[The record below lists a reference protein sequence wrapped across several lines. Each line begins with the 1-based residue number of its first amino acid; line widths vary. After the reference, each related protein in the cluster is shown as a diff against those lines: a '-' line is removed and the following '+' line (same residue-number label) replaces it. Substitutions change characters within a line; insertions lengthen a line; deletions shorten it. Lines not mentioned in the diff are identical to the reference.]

1 MKGGFGKFLTF
12 ILGLVVGVLLVGGT
26 IAGVV
31 YYAVAAVSVND
42 VENYTKQEFTFID
55 KDAEIRNK
63 SILDIYDMVKGGNI
77 KETTVSDAKRIFGI
91 DIIKILENSL
101 EITVDD
107 KSREMLDAMKVAD
120 VFKDNNLKVVLNC
133 FTLGDVLKKADIDTT
148 SGLAS
153 KPIVQEHISEPVID
167 GFNALLK
174 SLEINEMTIAEM
186 QYLLGVSFG
195 AGGVLDTVAN
205 VKIGDLN
212 SAINNIKLEDVLPD
226 FDRDFYAEWDYQ
238 NNTAVLYRRSRA
250 QFSPKTLI
258 AANGT
263 SECFEYVSNDKKVSG
278 ETYYLLDADAGT
290 IKVSDDG
297 NWKLKAGAE
306 LPYFKNRYDK
316 SGNQNR
322 FGIAYVV
329 PEDSHGMTVT
339 ERYDADYS
347 TKNESGLFYYEYD
360 FVTATEAGVEYFYR
374 VGAAVRTKIQD
385 ATGTEPAKYAEIIE
399 WRGYVET
406 TKADYFEAEPWKT
419 YGYSRDGKVTDEELR
434 EHPSTDSLARYA
446 LVHVGKSEPVLKA
459 LADETLNTL
468 DGAIGDMK
476 LGQVIEITD
485 DSADILKKL
494 KDSKISEIDKD
505 VKNVKVGDIMK
516 VVSDTTAEKATD
528 GAYIALPALSAGK
541 EYSGTFITA
550 KYRDKTVDED
560 KTVFLVKYKD
570 GLTGFGDRYNITEKA
585 SNRVVVELAKKTIGE
600 LQTVGIDDLINT
612 ARLSDVMDIDGDVF
626 VSGDDF
632 LSIPKEFVL
641 DVDAKNEN
649 GFFRLAAK
657 GEKAEYKR
665 VYEGDGNAVVK
676 KLSTIGVNNIAARM
690 DAVVNSTLLKEVVK
704 VKERYK
710 LRVATAADTG
720 RKKYISLTDVYV
732 DPVYEATEYA
742 GTFNVGYVD
751 TDPDTDIKFVRARG
765 TIEAGVTQYVIVDKA
780 SSGVLVGLQD
790 KTIGTL
796 STGVDEVVNGAT
808 LSDVLEID
816 GKVYVKATGFDAA
829 VATSYDK
836 IGQHVAYYKD
846 GNLFLEA
853 GYVRNNNGDYVYL
866 DKEQDG
872 TPVND
877 HIKFGTLYNEHGVA
891 EANGAYFKY
900 NGNLYKLSDY
910 KRYKFDGETATVY
923 YACIYNGES
932 DKILSKMATMT
943 VKDLAD
949 SGTMDKIVKD
959 MRIGDVM
966 ELNDKNSVL
975 YGLGNSKISSIEAE
989 VSDKIKVATL
999 RDLNKWGNLGLKET
1013 DDELKKKV
1021 YYNGATIEV
1030 GDMKAVEF
1038 LIFAIKALPTL

>member
-42 VENYTKQEFTFID
+42 VEKYTKQEFTFID

-107 KSREMLDAMKVAD
+107 KSRETLGAMKVAD

-133 FTLGDVLKKADIDTT
+133 FTLGDVLKKTGIDTT

-212 SAINNIKLEDVLPD
+212 SAINNIKFEDVLPD
-226 FDRDFYAEWDYQ
+226 FDRDFYAEWD
-238 NNTAVLYRRSRA
+238 NAGAVLYKKESGGEIKLK
-250 QFSPKTLI
+250 QLI
-258 AANGT
+258 EADGK
-263 SECFEYVSNDKKVSG
+263 SEFFKFVSTEAKDPAK
-278 ETYYLLDADAGT
+278 TYYKLNREEGT

-297 NWKLKAGAE
+297 NWELIKE
-306 LPYFKNRYDK
+306 LPDFNNRYDI
-316 SGNQNR
+316 SGKRNR
-322 FGIAYVV
+322 FGLAYVV
-329 PEDSHGMTVT
+329 LVDDNGIKITKRYADKDCTVENEDGMYYFKYTKDAAGT
-339 ERYDADYS
+339 NYRY
-347 TKNESGLFYYEYD
+347 
-360 FVTATEAGVEYFYR
+360 
-374 VGAAVRTKIQD
+374 GAAIRTKIE
-385 ATGTEPAKYAEIIE
+385 GTDPAQYKEVIE

-406 TKADYFEAEPWKT
+406 TDGFVNTTPET
-419 YGYSRDGKVTDEELR
+419 YGYSSPAQYEKEELVKQ
-434 EHPSTDSLARYA
+434 ETPDLIICA

-516 VVSDTTAEKATD
+516 VVSVTTAEKATD
-528 GAYIALPALSAGK
+528 GEYIALPALSAGK
-541 EYSGTFITA
+541 EYKGTFITA
-550 KYRDKTVDED
+550 KDGDKTVY
-560 KTVFLVKYKD
+560 LVKYKD

-585 SNRVVVELAKKTIGE
+585 SNGVVVALADKTIGE
-600 LQTVGIDDLINT
+600 LQTAGIDDLVNA
-612 ARLSDVMDIDGDVF
+612 ARLSDVMDVDGDVF
-626 VSGDDF
+626 VEDASG
-632 LSIPKEFVL
+632 EYVL
-641 DVDAKNEN
+641 DVDSAGKN
-649 GFFRLAAK
+649 GFFRLAAA
-657 GEKAEYKR
+657 GETAEYKR

-690 DAVVNSTLLKEVVK
+690 DDVVNSTLLKEVVE

-710 LRVATAADTG
+710 LRVATEADKDNTSV
-720 RKKYISLTDVYV
+720 RKYISLTDVYAA
-732 DPVYEATEYA
+732 PEYA
-742 GTFNVGYVD
+742 GTFNVGYVE
-751 TDPDTDIKFVRARG
+751 TDSDTDIKFVRATG
-765 TIEAGVTQYVIVDKA
+765 TIAAGVTQYVIVDKA

-816 GKVYVKATGFDAA
+816 GKVYVKATDFDAA
-829 VATSYDK
+829 VALSHDK

-872 TPVND
+872 TQVND
-877 HIKFGTLYNEHGVA
+877 HIKFGTRYNEHGVE
-891 EANGAYFKY
+891 EADGAYFKY

-910 KRYKFDGETATVY
+910 KRYKFDGETATEY
-923 YACIYNGES
+923 YACIYDGES

-966 ELNDKNSVL
+966 ELNDKNSIL

-989 VSDKIKVATL
+989 VTDKIKVATL
-999 RDLNKWGNLGLKET
+999 RELNSWGNLGLTEE
-1013 DDELKKKV
+1013 ELNKTVK
-1021 YYNGATIEV
+1021 GTTIKV
-1030 GDMKAVEF
+1030 GDMKAAEF
-1038 LIFAIKALPTL
+1038 LKLAIQFATNP

>member
-42 VENYTKQEFTFID
+42 VEKYTKQEFTFID

-107 KSREMLDAMKVAD
+107 KSCETLGALIVAD
-120 VFKDNNLKVVLNC
+120 VFKDDNLKVVLNC
-133 FTLGDVLKKADIDTT
+133 FTLGDVLKKTGIDTT
-148 SGLAS
+148 TGLAS

-174 SLEINEMTIAEM
+174 SLELNEMTIAEM

-212 SAINNIKLEDVLPD
+212 SAINNIKFEDVLPD
-226 FDRDFYAEWDYQ
+226 FDRDFYAEWDK
-238 NNTAVLYRRSRA
+238 TGAVLYKKESGGEI
-250 QFSPKTLI
+250 KLKKLI
-258 AANGT
+258 EADGT
-263 SECFEYVSNDKKVSG
+263 SEFFKFVNTEAKDPAK
-278 ETYYLLDADAGT
+278 TYYKLNREEGT

-297 NWKLKAGAE
+297 NWELIKE
-306 LPYFKNRYDK
+306 LPDFNNRYDI
-316 SGNQNR
+316 SGKRNR
-322 FGIAYVV
+322 FGLAYVV
-329 PEDSHGMTVT
+329 LVDDNQIKITKRYADRDCTVENEDGMYYFKYTKDAAGT
-339 ERYDADYS
+339 NYRY
-347 TKNESGLFYYEYD
+347 
-360 FVTATEAGVEYFYR
+360 
-374 VGAAVRTKIQD
+374 GAAIRTKIE
-385 ATGTEPAKYAEIIE
+385 GTDPAQYKEVIE
-399 WRGYVET
+399 WRGYVEATDGFVNT
-406 TKADYFEAEPWKT
+406 TPET
-419 YGYSRDGKVTDEELR
+419 YGYSSPAQYEKEELVKQ
-434 EHPSTDSLARYA
+434 ETPDLIICA

-459 LADETLNTL
+459 LADETLNTI

-516 VVSDTTAEKATD
+516 VVSVTTAEKATD
-528 GAYIALPALSAGK
+528 GEYIALPALSAGK
-541 EYSGTFITA
+541 EYKGTFITA
-550 KYRDKTVDED
+550 KDGDKTVY
-560 KTVFLVKYKD
+560 LVKYKD
-570 GLTGFGDRYNITEKA
+570 GLAGFGDRYNIREKA
-585 SNRVVVELAKKTIGE
+585 SNGVVVALSEKTIGE
-600 LQTVGIDDLINT
+600 LQIAGIDDLVNA
-612 ARLSDVMDIDGDVF
+612 ARLSDVMDVDGDVF
-626 VSGDDF
+626 V
-632 LSIPKEFVL
+632 L
-641 DVDAKNEN
+641 DSTADAKFILDLDAHGEN
-649 GFFRLAAK
+649 GFFRLAAA
-657 GEKAEYKR
+657 GETAEYKR
-665 VYEGDGNAVVK
+665 VYEGDGNAVIK

-690 DAVVNSTLLKEVVK
+690 DDVVNSTLLKEVVE

-710 LRVATAADTG
+710 LKVATAADIGNTSV
-720 RKKYISLTDVYV
+720 RKYISLADVYAA
-732 DPVYEATEYA
+732 PEYA
-742 GTFNVGYVD
+742 GTFNVGYVE

-765 TIEAGVTQYVIVDKA
+765 TIAAGVTQYVIVDKA

-796 STGVDEVVNGAT
+796 STGVDEVVNRAT

-816 GKVYVKATGFDAA
+816 GKVYVKAADFDAA
-829 VATSYDK
+829 VATSHDK

-891 EANGAYFKY
+891 EADGAYFKY

-910 KRYKFDGETATVY
+910 KRYKFDGETATEY
-923 YACIYNGES
+923 YACIYEGES

-966 ELNDKNSVL
+966 ELNDTNSIL

-999 RDLNKWGNLGLKET
+999 RELNAWGNLGMSET
-1013 DDELKKKV
+1013 TLD
-1021 YYNGATIEV
+1021 
-1030 GDMKAVEF
+1030 
-1038 LIFAIKALPTL
+1038 AIKVANGGKDLTASEFFKGLKVGVDATGKPIIYFSLS

>member
-107 KSREMLDAMKVAD
+107 KSRETLGALKVAD
-120 VFKDNNLKVVLNC
+120 VFKGDNLKVVLNC
-133 FTLGDVLKKADIDTT
+133 FTLGDVLKKTGIDTT

-212 SAINNIKLEDVLPD
+212 SAINNIKFEDVLPD
-226 FDRDFYAEWDYQ
+226 FDRDFYAEWD
-238 NNTAVLYRRSRA
+238 NTGAVLYKKESGGEIKLK
-250 QFSPKTLI
+250 QLI
-258 AANGT
+258 EADGT
-263 SECFEYVSNDKKVSG
+263 SEFFKFVNTEAKDPAK
-278 ETYYLLDADAGT
+278 TYYKLNREEGT

-297 NWKLKAGAE
+297 NWELIKE
-306 LPYFKNRYDK
+306 LPDFNNRYDI
-316 SGNQNR
+316 SGKRNR
-322 FGIAYVV
+322 FGLAYVV
-329 PEDSHGMTVT
+329 LVDNNQIKITKRYADRACTVENEDGMYYFKYTKDAAGT
-339 ERYDADYS
+339 NYRY
-347 TKNESGLFYYEYD
+347 
-360 FVTATEAGVEYFYR
+360 
-374 VGAAVRTKIQD
+374 GAAIRTKIE
-385 ATGTEPAKYAEIIE
+385 GTDPAQYKEVIE
-399 WRGYVET
+399 WRGYVEATDGFVNT
-406 TKADYFEAEPWKT
+406 TPET
-419 YGYSRDGKVTDEELR
+419 YGYSSHAQYEKEELVKQ
-434 EHPSTDSLARYA
+434 ETPDLIICA

-516 VVSDTTAEKATD
+516 VVSVTTAEKATD

-541 EYSGTFITA
+541 EYKGTFITA
-550 KYRDKTVDED
+550 KDGDKTVY
-560 KTVFLVKYKD
+560 LVKYKD

-585 SNRVVVELAKKTIGE
+585 SNGVVVALADKTIGE
-600 LQTVGIDDLINT
+600 LQTAGIDDLVNA
-612 ARLSDVMDIDGDVF
+612 ARLSDVMDVDGDVF
-626 VSGDDF
+626 VSD
-632 LSIPKEFVL
+632 STA
-641 DVDAKNEN
+641 DAKFILDLDAHGEN
-649 GFFRLAAK
+649 GFFRLAAA
-657 GEKAEYKR
+657 GETAEYKR

-690 DAVVNSTLLKEVVK
+690 DDVVNSTLLKEVVE
-704 VKERYK
+704 VKERYELK
-710 LRVATAADTG
+710 KATTDEIADNSI
-720 RKKYISLTDVYV
+720 KKYFDLTAIYGNAETVF
-732 DPVYEATEYA
+732 EGA
-742 GTFNVGYVD
+742 FNVGY
-751 TDPDTDIKFVRARG
+751 DIEDSDKKDIRFVSVGDAALPAG
-765 TIEAGVTQYVIVDKA
+765 TTQYVIAKKA

-816 GKVYVKATGFDAA
+816 GKVYVKATDFDAA
-829 VATSYDK
+829 VATSYEK

-891 EANGAYFKY
+891 ETNGAYFKY

-910 KRYKFDGETATVY
+910 KRYKFDGETATEY

-989 VSDKIKVATL
+989 VSDKIKDATL
-999 RDLNKWGNLGLKET
+999 RELNTWGNLGLTEA
-1013 DDELKKKV
+1013 ELNKTVKV
-1021 YYNGATIEV
+1021 TGEKV
-1030 GDMKAVEF
+1030 GEMKAADF
-1038 LIFAIKALPTL
+1038 IRIAIRLATE

>member
-107 KSREMLDAMKVAD
+107 KSRETLGALKVAD
-120 VFKDNNLKVVLNC
+120 VFKDDNLKVVLNC
-133 FTLGDVLKKADIDTT
+133 FTLGDVLKKTGIDTT
-148 SGLAS
+148 TGLAS

-174 SLEINEMTIAEM
+174 SLELNEMTIAEM

-212 SAINNIKLEDVLPD
+212 SAINNIKFEDVLPD
-226 FDRDFYAEWDYQ
+226 FDRDLYTEWDYQ

-250 QFSPKTLI
+250 QFPQKTLI

-263 SECFEYVSNDKKVSG
+263 SEYFEYVSNDKKVSG

-290 IKVSDDG
+290 IKVSDAG

-322 FGIAYVV
+322 FGVAYVV
-329 PEDSHGMTVT
+329 PVDKNGMTVT
-339 ERYDADYS
+339 ERFSDNACTVSD
-347 TKNESGLFYYEYD
+347 ESGLFYYEYD

-419 YGYSRDGKVTDEELR
+419 YGYSRDGKVTDEELT
-434 EHPSTDSLARYA
+434 EYSSTDSLARYA
-446 LVHVGKSEPVLKA
+446 LMHVGKSEPVLKA

-485 DSADILKKL
+485 DSADILKKM

-516 VVSDTTAEKATD
+516 VVSVTTAEKATD

-541 EYSGTFITA
+541 EYKGTFITA
-550 KYRDKTVDED
+550 KDGDKTVY
-560 KTVFLVKYKD
+560 LVKYKD
-570 GLTGFGDRYNITEKA
+570 GLAGFGDRYNITEKA
-585 SNRVVVELAKKTIGE
+585 SNGVVVALSEKTIGE
-600 LQTVGIDDLINT
+600 LQTAGIDDLINT
-612 ARLSDVMDIDGDVF
+612 ARLSDVMDVDGDVF
-626 VSGDDF
+626 V
-632 LSIPKEFVL
+632 L
-641 DVDAKNEN
+641 DSTADAKFILDEDANNEN
-649 GFFRLAAK
+649 GFFRLAAA
-657 GEKAEYKR
+657 GETAEYKR

-690 DAVVNSTLLKEVVK
+690 DDVVNSTLLKEVVE

-710 LRVATAADTG
+710 LKVATAADKGNTSV
-720 RKKYISLTDVYV
+720 RKYISLADVYAAP
-732 DPVYEATEYA
+732 DYA
-742 GTFNVGYVD
+742 GTFNVGYVE

-765 TIEAGVTQYVIVDKA
+765 TIATSVTQYVIVDKA

-816 GKVYVKATGFDAA
+816 GKVYVKAADFDAA
-829 VATSYDK
+829 VALSHDK

-853 GYVRNNNGDYVYL
+853 GYVRNNNGDYVLLSSGYYKPTARF
-866 DKEQDG
+866 DKTGGSYTSSPDG
-872 TPVND
+872 EWFQ
-877 HIKFGTLYNEHGVA
+877 IGTEWHNM
-891 EANGAYFKY
+891 N
-900 NGNLYKLSDY
+900 DY
-910 KRYKFDGETATVY
+910 KRFKFDGETATEY
-923 YACIYNGES
+923 YACIYDGES

-966 ELNDKNSVL
+966 ELNDTNSIL

-999 RDLNKWGNLGLKET
+999 RELNTWGNLGLTEE
-1013 DDELKKKV
+1013 ELNKTVKGTTKK
-1021 YYNGATIEV
+1021 V
-1030 GDMKAVEF
+1030 GDMKAAEF
-1038 LIFAIKALPTL
+1038 LKLAIQFATNS

>member
-107 KSREMLDAMKVAD
+107 KSRETLGALKVAD
-120 VFKDNNLKVVLNC
+120 VFKDDNLKVVLNC
-133 FTLGDVLKKADIDTT
+133 FTLGDVLKKTGIDTT
-148 SGLAS
+148 TGLAS

-174 SLEINEMTIAEM
+174 SLELNEMTIAEM

-212 SAINNIKLEDVLPD
+212 SAINNIKFEDVLPD
-226 FDRDFYAEWDYQ
+226 FDRDLYTEWDYQ

-263 SECFEYVSNDKKVSG
+263 SEYFEYVSNDKKVSG

-290 IKVSDDG
+290 IKVSDAG

-347 TKNESGLFYYEYD
+347 TKNESGMFYYEYD

-419 YGYSRDGKVTDEELR
+419 YGYSRDGKVTDEELQ

-446 LVHVGKSEPVLKA
+446 LMHVGKSEPVLKA

-516 VVSDTTAEKATD
+516 VVSVTTAEKATD
-528 GAYIALPALSAGK
+528 GEYIALPALSAGK
-541 EYSGTFITA
+541 EYKGTFITA
-550 KYRDKTVDED
+550 KDGDKTVY
-560 KTVFLVKYKD
+560 LVKYKD
-570 GLTGFGDRYNITEKA
+570 GLAGFGDRYNITEKA
-585 SNRVVVELAKKTIGE
+585 SNGVVVALADKTIGE
-600 LQTVGIDDLINT
+600 LQTAGIDDLVNA
-612 ARLSDVMDIDGDVF
+612 ARLSDVMDVDGDVF
-626 VSGDDF
+626 V
-632 LSIPKEFVL
+632 L
-641 DVDAKNEN
+641 DSTADAKFILDEDANNEN
-649 GFFRLAAK
+649 GFFRLAAA
-657 GEKAEYKR
+657 GETAEYKR

-690 DAVVNSTLLKEVVK
+690 DDVVNSTLLKEVVE

-710 LRVATAADTG
+710 LKVATAADIGNTSV
-720 RKKYISLTDVYV
+720 RKYISLADVYAA
-732 DPVYEATEYA
+732 PEYA
-742 GTFNVGYVD
+742 GTFNVGYVE

-765 TIEAGVTQYVIVDKA
+765 TIAAGVTQYVIVDKA

-816 GKVYVKATGFDAA
+816 GKVYVKATDFDAA
-829 VATSYDK
+829 VALSHDK

-853 GYVRNNNGDYVYL
+853 GYVRNNNGDYVLLSSGYYKPTARF
-866 DKEQDG
+866 DKTGGSYTSSPDG
-872 TPVND
+872 EWFQ
-877 HIKFGTLYNEHGVA
+877 IGTEWHNM
-891 EANGAYFKY
+891 N
-900 NGNLYKLSDY
+900 DY
-910 KRYKFDGETATVY
+910 KRFKFDGETAAEY
-923 YACIYNGES
+923 YACIYDGES

-949 SGTMDKIVKD
+949 NGTMDKIVKD

-975 YGLGNSKISSIEAE
+975 YGLGNSKVSSIEAE
-989 VSDKIKVATL
+989 VTDKIKDATI
-999 RDLNKWGNLGLKET
+999 RELNTWGNLGLTEE
-1013 DDELKKKV
+1013 ELNKTVKV
-1021 YYNGATIEV
+1021 TGEKV
-1030 GDMKAVEF
+1030 GEMKAADF
-1038 LIFAIKALPTL
+1038 IRIAIRFATE

>member
-31 YYAVAAVSVND
+31 YYAVAAVSIND
-42 VENYTKQEFTFID
+42 VEKYTKQEFTFID
-55 KDAEIRNK
+55 KDAEIRSK

-107 KSREMLDAMKVAD
+107 KSRETLGALKVAD
-120 VFKDNNLKVVLNC
+120 VFKDDNLKVVLNC
-133 FTLGDVLKKADIDTT
+133 FTLGDVLKKTGIDTT
-148 SGLAS
+148 TGLAS
-153 KPIVQEHISEPVID
+153 KPLVQEHISEPVID

-174 SLEINEMTIAEM
+174 SLELNEMTIAEM

-212 SAINNIKLEDVLPD
+212 SAINNIKFEDVLPD
-226 FDRDFYAEWDYQ
+226 FDRDFYAEWD
-238 NNTAVLYRRSRA
+238 NTGAVLYKKESGGEIKLK
-250 QFSPKTLI
+250 QLI
-258 AANGT
+258 EADGT
-263 SECFEYVSNDKKVSG
+263 SEFFKFVNTEAKDPAK
-278 ETYYLLDADAGT
+278 TYYKLNREEGT

-297 NWKLKAGAE
+297 NWELIKE
-306 LPYFKNRYDK
+306 LPDFNNRYDI
-316 SGNQNR
+316 SGKRNR
-322 FGIAYVV
+322 FGLAYVV
-329 PEDSHGMTVT
+329 LVDDNQIKITKRYADRDCTVENEDGMYYFKYTKDAAGT
-339 ERYDADYS
+339 NYRY
-347 TKNESGLFYYEYD
+347 
-360 FVTATEAGVEYFYR
+360 
-374 VGAAVRTKIQD
+374 GAAIRTKIE
-385 ATGTEPAKYAEIIE
+385 GTDPAQYKEVIE
-399 WRGYVET
+399 WRGYVEATDGFVNT
-406 TKADYFEAEPWKT
+406 TPET
-419 YGYSRDGKVTDEELR
+419 YGYSSPAQYEKEELVKQ
-434 EHPSTDSLARYA
+434 ETPDLIICA

-516 VVSDTTAEKATD
+516 VVSVTTAEKATD

-541 EYSGTFITA
+541 EYKGTFITA
-550 KYRDKTVDED
+550 KDGDKTVY
-560 KTVFLVKYKD
+560 LVKYKD
-570 GLTGFGDRYNITEKA
+570 GLVGFGDRYNITEKA
-585 SNRVVVELAKKTIGE
+585 SNGVVVALADKTIGE
-600 LQTVGIDDLINT
+600 LQTAGIDDLINT
-612 ARLSDVMDIDGDVF
+612 ALLSGVMDIDGDVF
-626 VSGDDF
+626 VSD
-632 LSIPKEFVL
+632 STA
-641 DVDAKNEN
+641 DAKFILDEDAHGEN
-649 GFFRLAAK
+649 GFFRLAAA
-657 GEKAEYKR
+657 GETAEYKR

-690 DAVVNSTLLKEVVK
+690 DDVVNSTLLKEVVE

-710 LRVATAADTG
+710 LKVATATEIGDTSV
-720 RKKYISLTDVYV
+720 RKYISLADVSAATD
-732 DPVYEATEYA
+732 YA
-742 GTFNVGYVD
+742 GTFNVGYVE
-751 TDPDTDIKFVRARG
+751 TDPDTDIKFVRATG
-765 TIEAGVTQYVIVDKA
+765 TISEGVTQYVIVDKA

-796 STGVDEVVNGAT
+796 STGVDEVVNNAK

-816 GKVYVKATGFDAA
+816 GKVYVKATDFDEA
-829 VATSYDK
+829 VAISHDK
-836 IGQHVAYYKD
+836 IGQSVAYYKD

-853 GYVRNNNGDYVYL
+853 GYVRNNNGDYVRL
-866 DKEQDG
+866 SSG
-872 TPVND
+872 
-877 HIKFGTLYNEHGVA
+877 
-891 EANGAYFKY
+891 YFKPTSRFNKIGESY
-900 NGNLYKLSDY
+900 TSSPDGEWFQIGTEWHNMNDY
-910 KRYKFDGETATVY
+910 KRYKFDGENEEY
-923 YACIYNGES
+923 YACIYDGES

-966 ELNDKNSVL
+966 ELNDENSVL

-989 VSDKIKVATL
+989 VSDKIKDATL
-999 RDLNKWGNLGLKET
+999 RELNTWGNLGMSE
-1013 DDELKKKV
+1013 
-1021 YYNGATIEV
+1021 ATL
-1030 GDMKAVEF
+1030 D
-1038 LIFAIKALPTL
+1038 AIKVANGGEDLTASEFFKGLNVRFVDGKLEIYFKFE

>member
-107 KSREMLDAMKVAD
+107 KSRETLGALKVAD
-120 VFKDNNLKVVLNC
+120 VFKDDNLKVVLNC
-133 FTLGDVLKKADIDTT
+133 FTLGDVLKKTGIDTT
-148 SGLAS
+148 TGLAS

-174 SLEINEMTIAEM
+174 SLELNEMTIAEM

-212 SAINNIKLEDVLPD
+212 SAINNIKFEDVLPD
-226 FDRDFYAEWDYQ
+226 FDRDFYAEWDK
-238 NNTAVLYRRSRA
+238 TGAVLYKKESGGEIKLK
-250 QFSPKTLI
+250 QLI
-258 AANGT
+258 EADGT
-263 SECFEYVSNDKKVSG
+263 SEFFKFVNTEAKDPAK
-278 ETYYLLDADAGT
+278 TYYKLNREEGT

-297 NWKLKAGAE
+297 NWELIKE
-306 LPYFKNRYDK
+306 LPDFNNRYDI
-316 SGNQNR
+316 SGKRNR
-322 FGIAYVV
+322 FGLAYVV
-329 PEDSHGMTVT
+329 LVDDNQIKITKRYADRDCTVENEDGMYYFKYTKDAAGT
-339 ERYDADYS
+339 NYRY
-347 TKNESGLFYYEYD
+347 
-360 FVTATEAGVEYFYR
+360 
-374 VGAAVRTKIQD
+374 GAAIRTKIE
-385 ATGTEPAKYAEIIE
+385 GTDPAQYKEVIE
-399 WRGYVET
+399 WRGYVEATDGFVNT
-406 TKADYFEAEPWKT
+406 TPET
-419 YGYSRDGKVTDEELR
+419 YGYSSLAQYEKEELVKQ
-434 EHPSTDSLARYA
+434 ENPDLIICA

-516 VVSDTTAEKATD
+516 VVSVTTAEKATD
-528 GAYIALPALSAGK
+528 GEYIALPALSAGK
-541 EYSGTFITA
+541 EYKGTFITA
-550 KYRDKTVDED
+550 KEGDKTVY
-560 KTVFLVKYKD
+560 LVKYKD
-570 GLTGFGDRYNITEKA
+570 GLAGFGDRYNITEKA
-585 SNRVVVELAKKTIGE
+585 SNGVVVALADKTIGE
-600 LQTVGIDDLINT
+600 LQTAGIDDLVNA
-612 ARLSDVMDIDGDVF
+612 ARLSDVMDVDGDVF
-626 VSGDDF
+626 V
-632 LSIPKEFVL
+632 L
-641 DVDAKNEN
+641 DSTADAKFILDEDANNEN
-649 GFFRLAAK
+649 GFFRLAAA
-657 GEKAEYKR
+657 GETAEYKR

-690 DAVVNSTLLKEVVK
+690 DDVVNSTLLKEVVE

-710 LRVATAADTG
+710 LKVATAADIGNTSV
-720 RKKYISLTDVYV
+720 RKYISLADVYAA
-732 DPVYEATEYA
+732 PEYA
-742 GTFNVGYVD
+742 GTFNVGYVE
-751 TDPDTDIKFVRARG
+751 TAPNTDIKFVRARG
-765 TIEAGVTQYVIVDKA
+765 TIAVGVTQYVIVDKA

-796 STGVDEVVNGAT
+796 STGVDEVVNRAT

-816 GKVYVKATGFDAA
+816 GKVYVKAADFDAA
-829 VATSYDK
+829 VATSHDK

-853 GYVRNNNGDYVYL
+853 GYVRNNNGDYVLLSSGYYKPTARF
-866 DKEQDG
+866 DKTGGSYTSSPDG
-872 TPVND
+872 EWFQ
-877 HIKFGTLYNEHGVA
+877 IGTEWHNM
-891 EANGAYFKY
+891 N
-900 NGNLYKLSDY
+900 DY
-910 KRYKFDGETATVY
+910 KRFKFDGETAAEY
-923 YACIYNGES
+923 YACIYDGES

-966 ELNDKNSVL
+966 ELNDTNSIL

-999 RDLNKWGNLGLKET
+999 RELNTWGNLGLTEE
-1013 DDELKKKV
+1013 ELNKTVKGTTKK
-1021 YYNGATIEV
+1021 V
-1030 GDMKAVEF
+1030 GDMKAAEF
-1038 LIFAIKALPTL
+1038 LKLAIQFATNS

>member
-107 KSREMLDAMKVAD
+107 KSRETLGALKVAD
-120 VFKDNNLKVVLNC
+120 VFKDDNLKVVLNC
-133 FTLGDVLKKADIDTT
+133 FTLGDVLKKTGIDTT
-148 SGLAS
+148 TGLAS

-174 SLEINEMTIAEM
+174 SLELNEMTIAEM

-212 SAINNIKLEDVLPD
+212 SAINNIKFEDVLPD
-226 FDRDFYAEWDYQ
+226 FDRDLYTEWDYQ

-263 SECFEYVSNDKKVSG
+263 SEYFEYVSNDKKVSG

-290 IKVSDDG
+290 IKVSDAG

-347 TKNESGLFYYEYD
+347 TKNESGMFYYEYD

-419 YGYSRDGKVTDEELR
+419 YGYSRDGKVTDEELQ

-446 LVHVGKSEPVLKA
+446 LMHVGKSEPVLKA
-459 LADETLNTL
+459 LADETLNTI

-516 VVSDTTAEKATD
+516 VVSVTTAEKATD
-528 GAYIALPALSAGK
+528 GAYIALPALPAGK
-541 EYSGTFITA
+541 EYKGTFITA
-550 KYRDKTVDED
+550 KDGDKTVY
-560 KTVFLVKYKD
+560 LVKYKD
-570 GLTGFGDRYNITEKA
+570 GLAGFGDRYNITEKA
-585 SNRVVVELAKKTIGE
+585 SNGVVVALSEKTIGE
-600 LQTVGIDDLINT
+600 LQTAGIDDLVNA
-612 ARLSDVMDIDGDVF
+612 ARLSSVMDIDGDVF

-632 LSIPKEFVL
+632 PSIPKEYVL
-641 DVDAKNEN
+641 DGTDRN
-649 GFFRLAAK
+649 GFFRLAAA
-657 GEKAEYKR
+657 GETAEYKR

-690 DAVVNSTLLKEVVK
+690 DDVVNSTLLKEVVE

-710 LRVATAADTG
+710 LKVATAADIGNTSV
-720 RKKYISLTDVYV
+720 RKYISLADVYAA
-732 DPVYEATEYA
+732 PEYA
-742 GTFNVGYVD
+742 GTFNVGYVE
-751 TDPDTDIKFVRARG
+751 TDPDTDIKFVRATG
-765 TIEAGVTQYVIVDKA
+765 TIAASVTQYVIVDKA

-816 GKVYVKATGFDAA
+816 GKVYVKAADFDAA
-829 VATSYDK
+829 VALSHDK

-853 GYVRNNNGDYVYL
+853 GYVRNNNGDYVLLSSGYY
-866 DKEQDG
+866 KPTARFNKTGESYTSSPDG
-872 TPVND
+872 EWFQ
-877 HIKFGTLYNEHGVA
+877 IGTEWHNM
-891 EANGAYFKY
+891 N
-900 NGNLYKLSDY
+900 DY
-910 KRYKFDGETATVY
+910 KRYNFDGETAAEY
-923 YACIYNGES
+923 YACIYDGES

-966 ELNDKNSVL
+966 ELNDTNSIL

-989 VSDKIKVATL
+989 VSDKIKDATL
-999 RDLNKWGNLGLKET
+999 RELNTWGNLGLTEEELNKTVKET
-1013 DDELKKKV
+1013 TKK
-1021 YYNGATIEV
+1021 V
-1030 GDMKAVEF
+1030 GDMKAAEF
-1038 LIFAIKALPTL
+1038 LKLAIQFATNP

>member
-12 ILGLVVGVLLVGGT
+12 ILGIVVGVLLVGGT

-107 KSREMLDAMKVAD
+107 KSRETLGALKVAD
-120 VFKDNNLKVVLNC
+120 VFKDDNLKVVLNC
-133 FTLGDVLKKADIDTT
+133 FTLGDVLKKTGIDTT
-148 SGLAS
+148 TGLAS

-174 SLEINEMTIAEM
+174 SLELNEMTIAEM

-212 SAINNIKLEDVLPD
+212 SAINNIKFEDVLPD
-226 FDRDFYAEWDYQ
+226 FDRDLYTEWDYQ

-250 QFSPKTLI
+250 QFPQKTLI

-263 SECFEYVSNDKKVSG
+263 SEYFEYVSNDKKVSG

-290 IKVSDDG
+290 IKVSDAG

-322 FGIAYVV
+322 FGVAYVV
-329 PEDSHGMTVT
+329 PVDKNGMTVT
-339 ERYDADYS
+339 ERFSDNACTVSD
-347 TKNESGLFYYEYD
+347 ESGLFYYEYD
-360 FVTATEAGVEYFYR
+360 FVTATEAGIEYFYR

-406 TKADYFEAEPWKT
+406 TKTDYFEAEPWKT
-419 YGYSRDGKVTDEELR
+419 YGYSRDGKVTDEELQ

-446 LVHVGKSEPVLKA
+446 LMHVGKSEPVLKA

-516 VVSDTTAEKATD
+516 VVSVTTAEKATD

-541 EYSGTFITA
+541 EYKGTFITA
-550 KYRDKTVDED
+550 KDGDKTVY
-560 KTVFLVKYKD
+560 LVKYKD
-570 GLTGFGDRYNITEKA
+570 GLAGFGDRYNITEKA
-585 SNRVVVELAKKTIGE
+585 SNGVVVALADKTIGE
-600 LQTVGIDDLINT
+600 LQTAGIDDLINT
-612 ARLSDVMDIDGDVF
+612 ALLSGVMDIDGDVF
-626 VSGDDF
+626 VSD
-632 LSIPKEFVL
+632 STA
-641 DVDAKNEN
+641 DAKFILDEDAHGEN
-649 GFFRLAAK
+649 GFFRLAAA
-657 GEKAEYKR
+657 GETAEYKR

-690 DAVVNSTLLKEVVK
+690 DDVVNSTLLKEVVE

-710 LRVATAADTG
+710 LKVATAADIGNTSV
-720 RKKYISLTDVYV
+720 RKYISLADVYAV
-732 DPVYEATEYA
+732 PEYA
-742 GTFNVGYVD
+742 GTFNVGYVE
-751 TDPDTDIKFVRARG
+751 TDPDTDIKFVRATG
-765 TIEAGVTQYVIVDKA
+765 TIEASVTQYVIVDKA

-816 GKVYVKATGFDAA
+816 GKVYVKAADFDAA
-829 VATSYDK
+829 VATSYEK

-853 GYVRNNNGDYVYL
+853 GYVRNNNGDYVLLSSGYY
-866 DKEQDG
+866 KPTARFNKTGGSYTSSPDG
-872 TPVND
+872 EWFQ
-877 HIKFGTLYNEHGVA
+877 IGTEWHNM
-891 EANGAYFKY
+891 N
-900 NGNLYKLSDY
+900 DY
-910 KRYKFDGETATVY
+910 KRYNFDGETATEY
-923 YACIYNGES
+923 YACIYDGES

-966 ELNDKNSVL
+966 ELNDTNSIL

-999 RDLNKWGNLGLKET
+999 RELNAWGNLGMSE
-1013 DDELKKKV
+1013 
-1021 YYNGATIEV
+1021 ATL
-1030 GDMKAVEF
+1030 D
-1038 LIFAIKALPTL
+1038 AIKVANGGEDLTASEFFKGLNARFVDGKLEIYFKFE

>member
-42 VENYTKQEFTFID
+42 VEKYTKQEFTFID

-107 KSREMLDAMKVAD
+107 KSRETLGAMKVAD

-133 FTLGDVLKKADIDTT
+133 FTLGDVLKKTGIDTT
-148 SGLAS
+148 AGLAS

-212 SAINNIKLEDVLPD
+212 SAINNIKFEDVLPD
-226 FDRDFYAEWDYQ
+226 FDRDFYAEWD
-238 NNTAVLYRRSRA
+238 NTGAVLYKKESGGEIKLK
-250 QFSPKTLI
+250 QLI
-258 AANGT
+258 EADGT
-263 SECFEYVSNDKKVSG
+263 SEFFKFVNTEAKDPAK
-278 ETYYLLDADAGT
+278 TYYKLNREEGT

-297 NWKLKAGAE
+297 NWELIKE
-306 LPYFKNRYDK
+306 LPDFNNRYDI
-316 SGNQNR
+316 SGKRNR
-322 FGIAYVV
+322 FGLAYVV
-329 PEDSHGMTVT
+329 LVDDNQIKITKRYADRDCTVENEDGMYYFKYTKDAAGT
-339 ERYDADYS
+339 NYRY
-347 TKNESGLFYYEYD
+347 
-360 FVTATEAGVEYFYR
+360 
-374 VGAAVRTKIQD
+374 GAAIRTKIE
-385 ATGTEPAKYAEIIE
+385 GTDPAQYKEVIE
-399 WRGYVET
+399 WRGYVEATDGFVNT
-406 TKADYFEAEPWKT
+406 TPET
-419 YGYSRDGKVTDEELR
+419 YGYSSPAQYEKEELVKQ
-434 EHPSTDSLARYA
+434 ETPDLIICA

-516 VVSDTTAEKATD
+516 VVSVTTAEKATD
-528 GAYIALPALSAGK
+528 GAYIALPALSTGK

-550 KYRDKTVDED
+550 KDGDKTVY
-560 KTVFLVKYKD
+560 LVKYKD

-585 SNRVVVELAKKTIGE
+585 SNGVVVALSEKTIGE
-600 LQTVGIDDLINT
+600 LQTAGIDDLVNA
-612 ARLSDVMDIDGDVF
+612 ARLSDVMDVDGDVF
-626 VSGDDF
+626 VEDTSG
-632 LSIPKEFVL
+632 KFVF
-641 DVDAKNEN
+641 DTDTAGKN
-649 GFFRLAAK
+649 GFFRLAQT
-657 GEKAEYKR
+657 GESATHKR
-665 VYEGDGNAVVK
+665 VYEGASNAVVK

-690 DAVVNSTLLKEVVK
+690 DDVVNSTLLKEVVE

-710 LRVATAADTG
+710 LSVATAADIGNTSV
-720 RKKYISLTDVYV
+720 RKYISLADVY
-732 DPVYEATEYA
+732 AASEYA
-742 GTFNVGYVD
+742 GTFNVGYVE
-751 TDPDTDIKFVRARG
+751 TDPDADIKFVRATG
-765 TIEAGVTQYVIVDKA
+765 TIATGVTQYVIVDKA

-816 GKVYVKATGFDAA
+816 GKVYVKATDFDVA
-829 VATSYDK
+829 VATSYEK

-891 EANGAYFKY
+891 ETNGAYFKY

-910 KRYKFDGETATVY
+910 KRYKFDGETATEY

-989 VSDKIKVATL
+989 VTDKIKDATL
-999 RDLNKWGNLGLKET
+999 SELNAWGNLGLTEE
-1013 DDELKKKV
+1013 ELNKTVKVTGKKV
-1021 YYNGATIEV
+1021 GE
-1030 GDMKAVEF
+1030 MKAADF
-1038 LIFAIKALPTL
+1038 IRIAIRFATE

>member
-107 KSREMLDAMKVAD
+107 KSRETLGAMKVAD

-133 FTLGDVLKKADIDTT
+133 FTLGDVLKKTGIDTT

-212 SAINNIKLEDVLPD
+212 SAINDIKFEDVLPD
-226 FDRDFYAEWDYQ
+226 FDRDFYAEWD
-238 NNTAVLYRRSRA
+238 NTGAVLYKKESGGEIKLK
-250 QFSPKTLI
+250 QLI
-258 AANGT
+258 EADGT
-263 SECFEYVSNDKKVSG
+263 SEFFKFVNTEAKDPAK
-278 ETYYLLDADAGT
+278 TYYKLNREEGT

-297 NWKLKAGAE
+297 NWELIKE
-306 LPYFKNRYDK
+306 LPDFNNRYDI
-316 SGNQNR
+316 SGKRNR
-322 FGIAYVV
+322 FGLAYVV
-329 PEDSHGMTVT
+329 LVDDNQIKITKRYADRACTVENEDGMYYFKYTKDAAGT
-339 ERYDADYS
+339 NYRY
-347 TKNESGLFYYEYD
+347 
-360 FVTATEAGVEYFYR
+360 
-374 VGAAVRTKIQD
+374 GAAIRTKIE
-385 ATGTEPAKYAEIIE
+385 GTDPAQYKEVIE
-399 WRGYVET
+399 WRGYVEATDGFVNT
-406 TKADYFEAEPWKT
+406 TPET
-419 YGYSRDGKVTDEELR
+419 YGYSSPAQYEKEELVR
-434 EHPSTDSLARYA
+434 QENPDLIICA
-446 LVHVGKSEPVLKA
+446 LVHVGKSEPVLKT

-485 DSADILKKL
+485 ASADILKKL

-516 VVSDTTAEKATD
+516 VVSDTTVEKATDD
-528 GAYIALPALSAGK
+528 GAYIALPALSEGK
-541 EYSGTFITA
+541 EYKGTFITA
-550 KYRDKTVDED
+550 KYRDKTIDED
-560 KTVFLVKYKD
+560 KTVFLVKYKK
-570 GLTGFGDRYNITEKA
+570 GLAFTGDRYNITEKA
-585 SNRVVVELAKKTIGE
+585 SNGVVVALADKTIGE
-600 LQTVGIDDLINT
+600 LQTAGIDDLINT
-612 ARLSDVMDIDGDVF
+612 ARLSSVMDIDGDVF
-626 VSGDDF
+626 VLDKDSTDA
-632 LSIPKEFVL
+632 KFVL
-641 DVDAKNEN
+641 DLDAHGEN

-657 GEKAEYKR
+657 GEEAEYKR
-665 VYEGDGNAVVK
+665 VYEGDGNAVIK

-690 DAVVNSTLLKEVVK
+690 DAVVNSTLLKEVVE

-710 LRVATAADTG
+710 LRVATAADIDNTSV
-720 RKKYISLTDVYV
+720 RKYISLADVYAA
-732 DPVYEATEYA
+732 PEYA
-742 GTFNVGYVD
+742 GTFNVGYVE
-751 TDPDTDIKFVRARG
+751 TDPDTDIKFVRATG
-765 TIEAGVTQYVIVDKA
+765 TIATSVTQYVIVDKA

-816 GKVYVKATGFDAA
+816 GKVYVKAADFNAA
-829 VATSYDK
+829 VALSHEK

-877 HIKFGTLYNEHGVA
+877 HIKFGTLYNEHGV
-891 EANGAYFKY
+891 EETNGAYFKY

-910 KRYKFDGETATVY
+910 KRYKFDGETATEY

-966 ELNDKNSVL
+966 ELNDKNSIL

-989 VSDKIKVATL
+989 VSDKIKKATL
-999 RDLNKWGNLGLKET
+999 RDLNKWGNLGMSE
-1013 DDELKKKV
+1013 
-1021 YYNGATIEV
+1021 ATL
-1030 GDMKAVEF
+1030 D
-1038 LIFAIKALPTL
+1038 AIKAANGNEDLTASEFFKGLNARFVDGKLEIYFKFK

>member
-107 KSREMLDAMKVAD
+107 KSRETLGALKVAD
-120 VFKDNNLKVVLNC
+120 VFKDDNLKVVLNC
-133 FTLGDVLKKADIDTT
+133 FTLGDVLKKTGIDTT
-148 SGLAS
+148 TGLAS

-212 SAINNIKLEDVLPD
+212 SAINDIKFEDVLPD
-226 FDRDFYAEWDYQ
+226 FDRDFYAEWDK
-238 NNTAVLYRRSRA
+238 TGAVLYKKESGGEIKLK
-250 QFSPKTLI
+250 QLI
-258 AANGT
+258 EADGT
-263 SECFEYVSNDKKVSG
+263 SEFFKFVNTEAKDPAK
-278 ETYYLLDADAGT
+278 TYYKLNREEGT

-297 NWKLKAGAE
+297 NWELIKE
-306 LPYFKNRYDK
+306 LPDFNNRYDI
-316 SGNQNR
+316 SGKRNR
-322 FGIAYVV
+322 FGLAYVV
-329 PEDSHGMTVT
+329 LVDDNQIKITKRYADRDCTVENEDGMYYFKYTKDAAGT
-339 ERYDADYS
+339 NYRY
-347 TKNESGLFYYEYD
+347 
-360 FVTATEAGVEYFYR
+360 
-374 VGAAVRTKIQD
+374 GAAIRTKIQD

-419 YGYSRDGKVTDEELR
+419 YGYSRDGKVTDEELT
-434 EHPSTDSLARYA
+434 EYSSTDSLVRYA
-446 LVHVGKSEPVLKA
+446 LMHVGKSEPVLKA

-485 DSADILKKL
+485 ASADILKKL

-516 VVSDTTAEKATD
+516 VVSVTTAEKATD

-541 EYSGTFITA
+541 EYKGTFITA
-550 KYRDKTVDED
+550 KDGHKTVY
-560 KTVFLVKYKD
+560 LVKYKD
-570 GLTGFGDRYNITEKA
+570 GLAFTGDRYNVTEKA
-585 SNRVVVELAKKTIGE
+585 SNGVVVALSEKTIGE
-600 LQTVGIDDLINT
+600 LQTAGIDDLVNA

-626 VSGDDF
+626 VLDSTADA
-632 LSIPKEFVL
+632 KFVL
-641 DVDAKNEN
+641 DLDANNEN
-649 GFFRLAAK
+649 GFFRLAAADDTAK
-657 GEKAEYKR
+657 DKYKR

-690 DAVVNSTLLKEVVK
+690 DDVVNSTLLKEVVE

-710 LRVATAADTG
+710 LKVATAADIGNTSV
-720 RKKYISLTDVYV
+720 RKYISLADVYAA
-732 DPVYEATEYA
+732 PEYA
-742 GTFNVGYVD
+742 GTFNVGYVE
-751 TDPDTDIKFVRARG
+751 TDPDTDIKFVRATG
-765 TIEAGVTQYVIVDKA
+765 TIAAGVTQYVIVDKA

-816 GKVYVKATGFDAA
+816 GKVYVKAADFDAA
-829 VATSYDK
+829 VATSHDK

-853 GYVRNNNGDYVYL
+853 GYVRNNNGDYVLLSSGYY
-866 DKEQDG
+866 KPTARFNKTGESYTSSPDG
-872 TPVND
+872 EWFQ
-877 HIKFGTLYNEHGVA
+877 IGTEWHNM
-891 EANGAYFKY
+891 N
-900 NGNLYKLSDY
+900 DY
-910 KRYKFDGETATVY
+910 KRYNFDGETAAEY
-923 YACIYNGES
+923 YACIYDGES

-966 ELNDKNSVL
+966 ELNDKNSIL

-999 RDLNKWGNLGLKET
+999 RELNTWGNLGMSE
-1013 DDELKKKV
+1013 
-1021 YYNGATIEV
+1021 ATL
-1030 GDMKAVEF
+1030 D
-1038 LIFAIKALPTL
+1038 AIKVANGGEDLTASEFFKGLNARFVDGKLEIYFKFE

>member
-107 KSREMLDAMKVAD
+107 KSRETLGALKVAD

-133 FTLGDVLKKADIDTT
+133 FTLGDVLKKTGIDTT

-212 SAINNIKLEDVLPD
+212 SAINNIKFEDVLPD
-226 FDRDFYAEWDYQ
+226 FDRDHYTMWDSASGK
-238 NNTAVLYRRSRA
+238 AVRFSRTSNR
-250 QFSPKTLI
+250 FEVKSLFPDD
-258 AANGT
+258 GT
-263 SECFEYVSNDKKVSG
+263 SGFFEYVPTGNKVSG
-278 ETYYLLDADAGT
+278 ETYYALDAEKG
-290 IKVSDDG
+290 IVKVSEDG

-322 FGIAYVV
+322 FGTEYVV
-329 PEDSHGMTVT
+329 PEDSGMTVT
-339 ERYDADYS
+339 ERFSDNACTVSD
-347 TKNESGLFYYEYD
+347 ESGLFYYKY
-360 FVTATEAGVEYFYR
+360 TENASGDYYR

-406 TKADYFEAEPWKT
+406 TKVGYFEAEPWKT
-419 YGYSRDGKVTDEELR
+419 CGYSRDGKVTDEELR
-434 EHPSTDSLARYA
+434 EYKSTDSLARYA
-446 LVHVGKSEPVLKA
+446 LMHVGKSEPVLKA

-485 DSADILKKL
+485 ASADILKKL

-516 VVSDTTAEKATD
+516 VVSVTTAEKVAD
-528 GAYIALPALSAGK
+528 GAYIALPALPTDK
-541 EYSGTFITA
+541 EYKGTFIEA
-550 KYRDKTVDED
+550 KDGDKTVY
-560 KTVFLVKYKD
+560 LVKHKK
-570 GLTGFGDRYNITEKA
+570 GLAWVGDRYIIKEKA
-585 SNRVVVELAKKTIGE
+585 SNGVVVELSKKTIGE
-600 LQTVGIDDLINT
+600 LQTAGIDDLINT
-612 ARLSDVMDIDGDVF
+612 ARLSEVMDIDGDVF
-626 VSGDDF
+626 VLDSTADA
-632 LSIPKEFVL
+632 KFVL
-641 DVDAKNEN
+641 DLDANNEN
-649 GFFRLAAK
+649 GFFRLAAADDTAK
-657 GEKAEYKR
+657 DKYKR

-710 LRVATAADTG
+710 LRVATAADIGNTSV
-720 RKKYISLTDVYV
+720 RKYISLADVYV
-732 DPVYEATEYA
+732 APEYA
-742 GTFNVGYVD
+742 GTFNVGYVE
-751 TDPDTDIKFVRARG
+751 TAPDTDIKFVRATG
-765 TIEAGVTQYVIVDKA
+765 TIAAGVTQYVIVDKA

-816 GKVYVKATGFDAA
+816 GKVYVKATDFDAA

-910 KRYKFDGETATVY
+910 KRYKFDGETAAEY
-923 YACIYNGES
+923 YACIYEGES

-949 SGTMDKIVKD
+949 GGTMDKIVKD

-966 ELNDKNSVL
+966 ELNDKNSIL

-989 VSDKIKVATL
+989 VSDKIKKATL
-999 RDLNKWGNLGLKET
+999 RDLNKWGNLGMSE
-1013 DDELKKKV
+1013 
-1021 YYNGATIEV
+1021 ATL
-1030 GDMKAVEF
+1030 D
-1038 LIFAIKALPTL
+1038 AIKAANGNEDLTASEFFKGLNARFVDRKLEIYFKFK

>member
-107 KSREMLDAMKVAD
+107 KSRETLGAMKVAD
-120 VFKDNNLKVVLNC
+120 VFKGDNLKVVLNC
-133 FTLGDVLKKADIDTT
+133 FTLGDVLKKTGIDTT
-148 SGLAS
+148 TGLAS

-212 SAINNIKLEDVLPD
+212 SAINNIKFEDVLPD
-226 FDRDFYAEWDYQ
+226 FDRDLYTEWDYQ

-250 QFSPKTLI
+250 QFPQETLI

-263 SECFEYVSNDKKVSG
+263 SKYFEYVPNDKKVSG

-322 FGIAYVV
+322 FGITYVV

-516 VVSDTTAEKATD
+516 VVSVTTAEKATD

-541 EYSGTFITA
+541 EYKGTFITA
-550 KYRDKTVDED
+550 KDGDKTVY
-560 KTVFLVKYKD
+560 LVKNKD
-570 GLTGFGDRYNITEKA
+570 GLTGFGDRYNIIEKA
-585 SNRVVVELAKKTIGE
+585 SNGVVVALADKTIGE
-600 LQTVGIDDLINT
+600 LQTAGIDDLVNA

-626 VSGDDF
+626 V
-632 LSIPKEFVL
+632 L
-641 DVDAKNEN
+641 DKDSTDAKFILDEDAHGEN
-649 GFFRLAAK
+649 GFFRLAAADDTAK
-657 GEKAEYKR
+657 DKYKR

-690 DAVVNSTLLKEVVK
+690 DDVVNSTLLKEVVE

-710 LRVATAADTG
+710 LRVATAADIANTSV
-720 RKKYISLTDVYV
+720 RKYISLADVYAA
-732 DPVYEATEYA
+732 PAATEYA
-742 GTFNVGYVD
+742 GTFNVGYVE
-751 TDPDTDIKFVRARG
+751 TDPDADIKFVRARG
-765 TIEAGVTQYVIVDKA
+765 TIAAGVTQYVIVDKA

-816 GKVYVKATGFDAA
+816 GKVYVKAADFDAA
-829 VATSYDK
+829 IALSHDK
-836 IGQHVAYYKD
+836 IGQNVAYYKD

-853 GYVRNNNGDYVYL
+853 GYVRNNNGDYLYL

-891 EANGAYFKY
+891 EADGAYFKY

-910 KRYKFDGETATVY
+910 KRYKFDGETATEY

-999 RDLNKWGNLGLKET
+999 RELNTWGNLGLTEE
-1013 DDELKKKV
+1013 ELNKTV
-1021 YYNGATIEV
+1021 RGTTIKV
-1030 GDMKAVEF
+1030 GDMKAAEF
-1038 LIFAIKALPTL
+1038 LKLAIQFATNP

>member
-31 YYAVAAVSVND
+31 YYAVAAVSIND
-42 VENYTKQEFTFID
+42 VEKYTKQEFTFID
-55 KDAEIRNK
+55 KDAEIRSK

-107 KSREMLDAMKVAD
+107 KSRETLGALKVAD
-120 VFKDNNLKVVLNC
+120 VFKDDNLKVVLNC
-133 FTLGDVLKKADIDTT
+133 FTLGDVLKKTGIDTT
-148 SGLAS
+148 TGLAS
-153 KPIVQEHISEPVID
+153 KPLVQEHISEPVID

-174 SLEINEMTIAEM
+174 SLELNEMTIAEM

-212 SAINNIKLEDVLPD
+212 SAINNIKFEDVLPD
-226 FDRDFYAEWDYQ
+226 FDRDFYAEWD
-238 NNTAVLYRRSRA
+238 NTGAVLYKKESGGEIKLK
-250 QFSPKTLI
+250 QLI
-258 AANGT
+258 EADGT
-263 SECFEYVSNDKKVSG
+263 SEFFKFVNTEAKDPAK
-278 ETYYLLDADAGT
+278 TYYKLNREEGT

-297 NWKLKAGAE
+297 NWELIKE
-306 LPYFKNRYDK
+306 LPDFNNRYDI
-316 SGNQNR
+316 SGKRNR
-322 FGIAYVV
+322 FGLAYVV
-329 PEDSHGMTVT
+329 LVDDNQIKITKRYADRDCTIENEDGMYYFKYTKDAAGT
-339 ERYDADYS
+339 NYRY
-347 TKNESGLFYYEYD
+347 
-360 FVTATEAGVEYFYR
+360 
-374 VGAAVRTKIQD
+374 GAAIRTKIE
-385 ATGTEPAKYAEIIE
+385 GTDPAQYKEVIE
-399 WRGYVET
+399 WRGYVEATDGFVNT
-406 TKADYFEAEPWKT
+406 TPET
-419 YGYSRDGKVTDEELR
+419 YGYSSPAQYEKEELVKQ
-434 EHPSTDSLARYA
+434 ETPDLIICA

-516 VVSDTTAEKATD
+516 VVSVTTAEKATD

-541 EYSGTFITA
+541 EYKGTFITA
-550 KYRDKTVDED
+550 KDGDKDVY
-560 KTVFLVKYKD
+560 LVKYKD
-570 GLTGFGDRYNITEKA
+570 GLVGFGDRYNIREKA
-585 SNRVVVELAKKTIGE
+585 SNGVVVALADKTIGE
-600 LQTVGIDDLINT
+600 LQTAGIDDLINT
-612 ARLSDVMDIDGDVF
+612 ALLSGVMDIDGDVF
-626 VSGDDF
+626 VSD
-632 LSIPKEFVL
+632 STA
-641 DVDAKNEN
+641 DAKFILDEDAHGEN
-649 GFFRLAAK
+649 GFFRLAAA
-657 GEKAEYKR
+657 GETAEYKR

-690 DAVVNSTLLKEVVK
+690 DDVVNSTLLKEVVE

-710 LRVATAADTG
+710 LKVATATEIGDTSV
-720 RKKYISLTDVYV
+720 RKYISLADVSAATD
-732 DPVYEATEYA
+732 YA
-742 GTFNVGYVD
+742 GTFNVGYVE
-751 TDPDTDIKFVRARG
+751 TDPDTDIKFVRATG
-765 TIEAGVTQYVIVDKA
+765 TISEGVTQYVIVDKA

-796 STGVDEVVNGAT
+796 STGVDEVVNNAK

-816 GKVYVKATGFDAA
+816 GKVYVKATDFDEA
-829 VATSYDK
+829 VAISHDK
-836 IGQHVAYYKD
+836 IGQSVAYYKD

-853 GYVRNNNGDYVYL
+853 GYVRNNNGDYVRL
-866 DKEQDG
+866 SSG
-872 TPVND
+872 
-877 HIKFGTLYNEHGVA
+877 
-891 EANGAYFKY
+891 YFKPTSRFNKIGESY
-900 NGNLYKLSDY
+900 TSSPDGEWFQIGTEWHNMNDY
-910 KRYKFDGETATVY
+910 KRYKFDGENEEY
-923 YACIYNGES
+923 YACIYDGES

-966 ELNDKNSVL
+966 ELNDENSVL

-989 VSDKIKVATL
+989 VSDKIKDATL
-999 RDLNKWGNLGLKET
+999 RELNTWGNLGMSE
-1013 DDELKKKV
+1013 
-1021 YYNGATIEV
+1021 ATL
-1030 GDMKAVEF
+1030 D
-1038 LIFAIKALPTL
+1038 AIKVANGGEDLTASEFFKGLNVRFVDGKLEIYFKFE

>member
-107 KSREMLDAMKVAD
+107 KSRETLGAMKVAD
-120 VFKDNNLKVVLNC
+120 VFKGDNLKVVLNC
-133 FTLGDVLKKADIDTT
+133 FTLGDVLKKTGIDTT
-148 SGLAS
+148 AGLAS

-212 SAINNIKLEDVLPD
+212 SAINNIKFEDVLPD

-250 QFSPKTLI
+250 QFAQKTLI

-263 SECFEYVSNDKKVSG
+263 SEYFEYVSNDKKVSG

-419 YGYSRDGKVTDEELR
+419 YGYSSDGKVTDEELR
-434 EHPSTDSLARYA
+434 EYPSTDSLARYA

-516 VVSDTTAEKATD
+516 VVSVTTAEKATD

-541 EYSGTFITA
+541 EYKGTFITA
-550 KYRDKTVDED
+550 KDGDKTVY
-560 KTVFLVKYKD
+560 LVKYKD
-570 GLTGFGDRYNITEKA
+570 GLAGFGDRYNITEKA
-585 SNRVVVELAKKTIGE
+585 SNGVVVALADKTIGE
-600 LQTVGIDDLINT
+600 LQTAGIDDLVNA
-612 ARLSDVMDIDGDVF
+612 ARLSSVMDIDGDVF
-626 VSGDDF
+626 V
-632 LSIPKEFVL
+632 L
-641 DVDAKNEN
+641 DSTADAKFILDLDAHGEN
-649 GFFRLAAK
+649 GFFRLAAA
-657 GEKAEYKR
+657 GETAEYKR

-690 DAVVNSTLLKEVVK
+690 DDVVNSTLLKEVVE

-710 LRVATAADTG
+710 LRVATTADIG
-720 RKKYISLTDVYV
+720 NASVRKYISLADVYAA
-732 DPVYEATEYA
+732 PEYA
-742 GTFNVGYVD
+742 GTFNVGYVE
-751 TDPDTDIKFVRARG
+751 TDPDTDIKFVRATG
-765 TIEAGVTQYVIVDKA
+765 TIAAGVTQYVIVDKA

-816 GKVYVKATGFDAA
+816 GKVYVKATDFDAA
-829 VATSYDK
+829 VATSHDK

-853 GYVRNNNGDYVYL
+853 GYVRNNNGDYVLLSSGYYKPTSRF
-866 DKEQDG
+866 DKTGGSYTSSPDG
-872 TPVND
+872 EWFQ
-877 HIKFGTLYNEHGVA
+877 IGTEWHNM
-891 EANGAYFKY
+891 N
-900 NGNLYKLSDY
+900 DY
-910 KRYKFDGETATVY
+910 KRFKFDGETAAEY
-923 YACIYNGES
+923 YACIYEGES

-966 ELNDKNSVL
+966 ELNDKNSIL

-999 RDLNKWGNLGLKET
+999 RELNAWGNLGMSET
-1013 DDELKKKV
+1013 TLD
-1021 YYNGATIEV
+1021 
-1030 GDMKAVEF
+1030 
-1038 LIFAIKALPTL
+1038 AIKAANGGKDLTASEFFKGLKVGVDAEGKPIIYFSLS

>member
-107 KSREMLDAMKVAD
+107 KSRETLGALKVAD
-120 VFKDNNLKVVLNC
+120 VFKDDNLKVVLNC
-133 FTLGDVLKKADIDTT
+133 FTLGDVLKKTGIDTT
-148 SGLAS
+148 TGLAS

-212 SAINNIKLEDVLPD
+212 SAINNIKFEDVLPD
-226 FDRDFYAEWDYQ
+226 FDRDLYTEWDYQ

-250 QFSPKTLI
+250 QFPQKTLI

-263 SECFEYVSNDKKVSG
+263 SEYFEYVSNDKKVSG

-290 IKVSDDG
+290 IKVSDAG

-385 ATGTEPAKYAEIIE
+385 ATGSEPAKYAEIIE
-399 WRGYVET
+399 WRGYVEATDGFVNT
-406 TKADYFEAEPWKT
+406 TPET
-419 YGYSRDGKVTDEELR
+419 YGYSSLAQYEKEELVKQ
-434 EHPSTDSLARYA
+434 ETPDLIICA
-446 LVHVGKSEPVLKA
+446 LMHVGKSEPVLKA

-516 VVSDTTAEKATD
+516 VVSVTTAKKATD
-528 GAYIALPALSAGK
+528 GEYIALPALSAGK
-541 EYSGTFITA
+541 EYKGTFITA
-550 KYRDKTVDED
+550 KDGDKTVY
-560 KTVFLVKYKD
+560 LVKYKD
-570 GLTGFGDRYNITEKA
+570 GLAFTGDRYNITEKA
-585 SNRVVVELAKKTIGE
+585 SNGVVVALADKTIGE
-600 LQTVGIDDLINT
+600 LQTAGIDDLVNA
-612 ARLSDVMDIDGDVF
+612 ARLSSVMDIDGDVF
-626 VSGDDF
+626 V
-632 LSIPKEFVL
+632 L
-641 DVDAKNEN
+641 DSTADAKFILDEDAKNEN
-649 GFFRLAAK
+649 GFFRLAAA
-657 GEKAEYKR
+657 GETAEYKR
-665 VYEGDGNAVVK
+665 VYEGDGNAVIK

-690 DAVVNSTLLKEVVK
+690 DDVVNSTLLKEVVK

-710 LRVATAADTG
+710 LSVATAAEIADTSV
-720 RKKYISLTDVYV
+720 RKYISLADVYSA
-732 DPVYEATEYA
+732 PVAPEYA
-742 GTFNVGYVD
+742 GTFNVGYVES
-751 TDPDTDIKFVRARG
+751 DPNTDIKFVRARG
-765 TIEAGVTQYVIVDKA
+765 TIAAGVTQYVIDDKA

-816 GKVYVKATGFDAA
+816 GKVYVKATDFDAA
-829 VATSYDK
+829 VALSHEK

-853 GYVRNNNGDYVYL
+853 GYVRNNNGEYV
-866 DKEQDG
+866 KVDG
-872 TPVND
+872 KYV
-877 HIKFGTLYNEHGVA
+877 KFGALYQYDTESAMWKQSIEGTHFLYNGE
-891 EANGAYFKY
+891 YK
-900 NGNLYKLSDY
+900 KLSDY
-910 KRYKFDGETATVY
+910 KRYKFDGETAAEY
-923 YACIYNGES
+923 YACIYEGES
-932 DKILSKMATMT
+932 DKVLSKMATMT

-989 VSDKIKVATL
+989 VTDKIKDATL
-999 RDLNKWGNLGLKET
+999 RELNTWGNLGLTEE
-1013 DDELKKKV
+1013 ELNKTVKV
-1021 YYNGATIEV
+1021 TGEKV
-1030 GDMKAVEF
+1030 GEMKAADF
-1038 LIFAIKALPTL
+1038 IRMAIRLATE

>member
-107 KSREMLDAMKVAD
+107 KSRETLGALKVAD
-120 VFKDNNLKVVLNC
+120 VFKDDNLKVVLNC
-133 FTLGDVLKKADIDTT
+133 FTLGDVLKKTGIDTT
-148 SGLAS
+148 TGLAS

-174 SLEINEMTIAEM
+174 SLELNEMTIAEM

-212 SAINNIKLEDVLPD
+212 SAINNIKFEDVLPD
-226 FDRDFYAEWDYQ
+226 FDRDFYAEWDK
-238 NNTAVLYRRSRA
+238 TGAVLYKKESGGEIKLK
-250 QFSPKTLI
+250 QLI
-258 AANGT
+258 EADGT
-263 SECFEYVSNDKKVSG
+263 SEFFKFVNTEAKDPAK
-278 ETYYLLDADAGT
+278 TYYKLNREEGT

-297 NWKLKAGAE
+297 NWELIKE
-306 LPYFKNRYDK
+306 LPDFNNRYDI
-316 SGNQNR
+316 SGKRNR
-322 FGIAYVV
+322 FGLAYVV
-329 PEDSHGMTVT
+329 LVDDNQIKITKRYADRDCTVENEDGMYYFKYTKDAAGT
-339 ERYDADYS
+339 NYRY
-347 TKNESGLFYYEYD
+347 
-360 FVTATEAGVEYFYR
+360 
-374 VGAAVRTKIQD
+374 GAAIRTKIE
-385 ATGTEPAKYAEIIE
+385 GTDPAQYKEVIE
-399 WRGYVET
+399 WRGYVEATDGFVNT
-406 TKADYFEAEPWKT
+406 TPET
-419 YGYSRDGKVTDEELR
+419 YGYSSLAQYEKEELVKQ
-434 EHPSTDSLARYA
+434 ENPDLIICA

-485 DSADILKKL
+485 ASADILKKL

-516 VVSDTTAEKATD
+516 VVSVTTAEKATD
-528 GAYIALPALSAGK
+528 GAYIALPALPAGK
-541 EYSGTFITA
+541 EYKGTFITA
-550 KYRDKTVDED
+550 KDGDKTVY
-560 KTVFLVKYKD
+560 LVKYKD
-570 GLTGFGDRYNITEKA
+570 GLAFTGDRYNITEKA
-585 SNRVVVELAKKTIGE
+585 SNGVVVALADKTIGE
-600 LQTVGIDDLINT
+600 LQTAGIDDLVNT

-626 VSGDDF
+626 VSDSTADAKF
-632 LSIPKEFVL
+632 IL
-641 DVDAKNEN
+641 DVDATNKN
-649 GFFRLAAK
+649 GFFRLAAA
-657 GEKAEYKR
+657 GETAEYKR
-665 VYEGDGNAVVK
+665 VYEGDGNAVIK

-690 DAVVNSTLLKEVVK
+690 DDVVNSTLLKEVVE

-710 LRVATAADTG
+710 LKVATAADIDNTSV
-720 RKKYISLTDVYV
+720 RKYISLTDVY
-732 DPVYEATEYA
+732 EAPEYA
-742 GTFNVGYVD
+742 GTFNVGYVE

-765 TIEAGVTQYVIVDKA
+765 TIAEDVTQYVIVDKA

-816 GKVYVKATGFDAA
+816 GKVYVKATDFDAA
-829 VATSYDK
+829 VATSHEK

-853 GYVRNNNGDYVYL
+853 GYVRNNNGDYVLLSSGYY
-866 DKEQDG
+866 KPTARFNKTGESYTSSPDG
-872 TPVND
+872 EWFQ
-877 HIKFGTLYNEHGVA
+877 IGA
-891 EANGAYFKY
+891 EWHNM
-900 NGNLYKLSDY
+900 NDY
-910 KRYKFDGETATVY
+910 KRYNFDGETAAEY
-923 YACIYNGES
+923 YACIYEGES

-943 VKDLAD
+943 VKDLSD

-975 YGLGNSKISSIEAE
+975 YGLGNSKVSSIEAE
-989 VSDKIKVATL
+989 VTDKIKDATI
-999 RDLNKWGNLGLKET
+999 RELNTWGNLGMSE
-1013 DDELKKKV
+1013 
-1021 YYNGATIEV
+1021 ATL
-1030 GDMKAVEF
+1030 D
-1038 LIFAIKALPTL
+1038 AIKVANGGEDLTASEFFKGLNARFVDGKLEIYFKFE

>member
-107 KSREMLDAMKVAD
+107 KSRETLGALKVAD
-120 VFKDNNLKVVLNC
+120 VFKDDNLKVVLNC
-133 FTLGDVLKKADIDTT
+133 FTLGDVLKKTGIDTT
-148 SGLAS
+148 TGLAS

-212 SAINNIKLEDVLPD
+212 SAINNIKFEDVLPD
-226 FDRDFYAEWDYQ
+226 FDRDLYTEWDYQ

-250 QFSPKTLI
+250 QFPQKTLI

-263 SECFEYVSNDKKVSG
+263 SEYFEYVSNDKKVSG

-360 FVTATEAGVEYFYR
+360 FVTATETGIEYFYR

-419 YGYSRDGKVTDEELR
+419 YGYSRDGKVTDEELQ

-446 LVHVGKSEPVLKA
+446 LMHVGKSEPVLKA

-516 VVSDTTAEKATD
+516 VVSVTTAEKATD

-541 EYSGTFITA
+541 EYKGTFITA
-550 KYRDKTVDED
+550 KEGDKTVY
-560 KTVFLVKYKD
+560 LVKYKD
-570 GLTGFGDRYNITEKA
+570 GLAGFGDRYNIREKA
-585 SNRVVVELAKKTIGE
+585 SNGVVVALADKTIGE
-600 LQTVGIDDLINT
+600 LQTAGIDDLVNA
-612 ARLSDVMDIDGDVF
+612 ARLSDVMDVDGDVF
-626 VSGDDF
+626 V
-632 LSIPKEFVL
+632 L
-641 DVDAKNEN
+641 DSTADAKFILDEDAHGEN
-649 GFFRLAAK
+649 GFFRLAAA
-657 GEKAEYKR
+657 GETAEYKR
-665 VYEGDGNAVVK
+665 VYEGDGNAVIK

-690 DAVVNSTLLKEVVK
+690 DDVVNSTLLKEVVE

-710 LRVATAADTG
+710 LKVATAADIGNTSV
-720 RKKYISLTDVYV
+720 RKYISLADVYAA
-732 DPVYEATEYA
+732 PEYA
-742 GTFNVGYVD
+742 GTFNVGYVE

-765 TIEAGVTQYVIVDKA
+765 TIAAGVTQYVIVDKA

-796 STGVDEVVNGAT
+796 STGVDEVVNRAT

-816 GKVYVKATGFDAA
+816 GKVYVKAADFDAA
-829 VATSYDK
+829 VALSYAK

-853 GYVRNNNGDYVYL
+853 GYVRNNNGNYVLLSSGYYKPTARF
-866 DKEQDG
+866 DKTGGSYTSSPDG
-872 TPVND
+872 EWFQ
-877 HIKFGTLYNEHGVA
+877 IGTEWHNM
-891 EANGAYFKY
+891 N
-900 NGNLYKLSDY
+900 DY
-910 KRYKFDGETATVY
+910 KRFKFDGETAAEY
-923 YACIYNGES
+923 YACIYDGES

-966 ELNDKNSVL
+966 ELNDTNSIL

-999 RDLNKWGNLGLKET
+999 GELNAWGNLGLTEA
-1013 DDELKKKV
+1013 ELNK
-1021 YYNGATIEV
+1021 TIAGV
-1030 GDMKAVEF
+1030 PIGNMKAVEF
-1038 LIFAIKALPTL
+1038 IRYVISTLP

>member
-107 KSREMLDAMKVAD
+107 KSRETLGALKVAD
-120 VFKDNNLKVVLNC
+120 VFKDDNLKVVLNC
-133 FTLGDVLKKADIDTT
+133 FTLGDVLKKTGIDTT
-148 SGLAS
+148 TGLAS

-174 SLEINEMTIAEM
+174 SLELNEMTIAEM

-212 SAINNIKLEDVLPD
+212 SAINNIKFEDVLPD
-226 FDRDFYAEWDYQ
+226 FDRDLYTEWDYQ

-250 QFSPKTLI
+250 QFPQKTLI

-263 SECFEYVSNDKKVSG
+263 SEYFEYVPNDKKVSG

-322 FGIAYVV
+322 FGVAYVV

-419 YGYSRDGKVTDEELR
+419 YGYSRDGKVTDEELQ

-446 LVHVGKSEPVLKA
+446 LMHVGKSEPVLKA

-516 VVSDTTAEKATD
+516 VVSVTTAEKATD
-528 GAYIALPALSAGK
+528 GEYIALPALSAGK
-541 EYSGTFITA
+541 EYKGTFITA
-550 KYRDKTVDED
+550 KDGDKTVY
-560 KTVFLVKYKD
+560 LVKYKD
-570 GLTGFGDRYNITEKA
+570 GLAGFGDRYNITEKA
-585 SNRVVVELAKKTIGE
+585 SNGVVIALSEKTIGE
-600 LQTVGIDDLINT
+600 LQTAGIDDLVNA
-612 ARLSDVMDIDGDVF
+612 ARLSSVMDIDGDVF

-632 LSIPKEFVL
+632 PSIPKEYVL
-641 DVDAKNEN
+641 DGTDRN
-649 GFFRLAAK
+649 GFFRLAAA
-657 GEKAEYKR
+657 GETAEYKR
-665 VYEGDGNAVVK
+665 VYEGDGNAVIK

-690 DAVVNSTLLKEVVK
+690 DDVVNSTLLKEVVE

-710 LRVATAADTG
+710 LKVATAADIGNTSV
-720 RKKYISLTDVYV
+720 RKYISLADVYAA
-732 DPVYEATEYA
+732 PEYA
-742 GTFNVGYVD
+742 GTFNVGYVE
-751 TDPDTDIKFVRARG
+751 TDPDTDIKFVRATG
-765 TIEAGVTQYVIVDKA
+765 TIAASVTQYVIVDKA

-796 STGVDEVVNGAT
+796 STGVDEVVNRAS

-816 GKVYVKATGFDAA
+816 GKVYVKATGFAAA
-829 VATSYDK
+829 VATSHEK

-866 DKEQDG
+866 DQEQDG

-877 HIKFGTLYNEHGVA
+877 HIKFGTLYNEHGVE
-891 EANGAYFKY
+891 EADGAYFKY

-910 KRYKFDGETATVY
+910 KRYKFDGETAAEY
-923 YACIYNGES
+923 YACIYDGES

-966 ELNDKNSVL
+966 ELNDTNSIL

-999 RDLNKWGNLGLKET
+999 RDLNKWGNLGMSE
-1013 DDELKKKV
+1013 
-1021 YYNGATIEV
+1021 ATL
-1030 GDMKAVEF
+1030 D
-1038 LIFAIKALPTL
+1038 AIKDANGGKDLTASEFFKGLNARFVDGKLEIYFKFK

>member
-77 KETTVSDAKRIFGI
+77 KETTVSDVKRIFGI

-107 KSREMLDAMKVAD
+107 KSRETLGALKVAD
-120 VFKDNNLKVVLNC
+120 VFKDDNLKVVLNC
-133 FTLGDVLKKADIDTT
+133 FTLGDVLKKTGIDTT
-148 SGLAS
+148 TGLAS
-153 KPIVQEHISEPVID
+153 KPIVQEHVSEPVID

-174 SLEINEMTIAEM
+174 SLELNEMTIAEM

-212 SAINNIKLEDVLPD
+212 SAINNIKFEDVLPD
-226 FDRDFYAEWDYQ
+226 FDRDLYTEWDYQ

-250 QFSPKTLI
+250 QFPQKTLI

-263 SECFEYVSNDKKVSG
+263 SEYFEYVSNDKKVSG

-290 IKVSDDG
+290 IKVSDAG

-406 TKADYFEAEPWKT
+406 TKADYFAAEPWKT

-446 LVHVGKSEPVLKA
+446 LMHVGKSEPVLKA

-516 VVSDTTAEKATD
+516 VVSVTTAEKATD
-528 GAYIALPALSAGK
+528 GAYIALPALPAGK
-541 EYSGTFITA
+541 EYKGTFITA
-550 KYRDKTVDED
+550 KDGDKTVY
-560 KTVFLVKYKD
+560 LVKYKD
-570 GLTGFGDRYNITEKA
+570 GLAGFGDRYNITEKA
-585 SNRVVVELAKKTIGE
+585 SNGVVVALSEKTIGE
-600 LQTVGIDDLINT
+600 LQTAGIDDLVNA
-612 ARLSDVMDIDGDVF
+612 ARLSDVMDVDGDVF
-626 VSGDDF
+626 V
-632 LSIPKEFVL
+632 L
-641 DVDAKNEN
+641 DSTADAKFILDEDANNEN
-649 GFFRLAAK
+649 GFFRLAAA
-657 GEKAEYKR
+657 GETAEYKR
-665 VYEGDGNAVVK
+665 VYEGDGNAVIK

-690 DAVVNSTLLKEVVK
+690 DDVVNSTLLKEVVE

-710 LRVATAADTG
+710 LKVATAAEIADTSV
-720 RKKYISLTDVYV
+720 RKYISLADVYAAP
-732 DPVYEATEYA
+732 DYA
-742 GTFNVGYVD
+742 GTFNVGYVE
-751 TDPDTDIKFVRARG
+751 TAPDTDIKFVRARG
-765 TIEAGVTQYVIVDKA
+765 TIEASVTQYVIVDKA

-816 GKVYVKATGFDAA
+816 GKVYVKAADFDAA
-829 VATSYDK
+829 VALSYAK

-853 GYVRNNNGDYVYL
+853 GYVRNNNGDYVLLSSGYYKPTARF
-866 DKEQDG
+866 DKTGGSYTSSPDG
-872 TPVND
+872 EWFQ
-877 HIKFGTLYNEHGVA
+877 IGTEWHNM
-891 EANGAYFKY
+891 N
-900 NGNLYKLSDY
+900 DY
-910 KRYKFDGETATVY
+910 KRFKFDGETADEY
-923 YACIYNGES
+923 YACIYDGES

-966 ELNDKNSVL
+966 ELNDTNSIL

-999 RDLNKWGNLGLKET
+999 RELNTWGNLGLTEE
-1013 DDELKKKV
+1013 ELNKTVTGTTKK
-1021 YYNGATIEV
+1021 V
-1030 GDMKAVEF
+1030 GDMKAAEF
-1038 LIFAIKALPTL
+1038 LKLAIQFATNP

>member
-107 KSREMLDAMKVAD
+107 KSRETLGALKVAD
-120 VFKDNNLKVVLNC
+120 VFKGDNLKVVLNC
-133 FTLGDVLKKADIDTT
+133 FTLGDVLKKTGIDTT

-212 SAINNIKLEDVLPD
+212 SAINNIKFEDVLPD
-226 FDRDFYAEWDYQ
+226 FDRDFYAEWD
-238 NNTAVLYRRSRA
+238 NTGAVLYKKESGGEIKLK
-250 QFSPKTLI
+250 QLI
-258 AANGT
+258 EADGT
-263 SECFEYVSNDKKVSG
+263 SEFFKFVNTEAKDPAK
-278 ETYYLLDADAGT
+278 TYYKLNREEGT

-297 NWKLKAGAE
+297 NWELIKE
-306 LPYFKNRYDK
+306 LPDFNNRYDI
-316 SGNQNR
+316 SGKRNR
-322 FGIAYVV
+322 FGLAYVV
-329 PEDSHGMTVT
+329 LVDDNQIKITKRYADRDCTVENEDGMYYFKYTKDAAGT
-339 ERYDADYS
+339 NYRY
-347 TKNESGLFYYEYD
+347 
-360 FVTATEAGVEYFYR
+360 
-374 VGAAVRTKIQD
+374 GAAIRTKIE
-385 ATGTEPAKYAEIIE
+385 GTDPAQYKEVIE
-399 WRGYVET
+399 WRGYVEATDGFVNT
-406 TKADYFEAEPWKT
+406 TPET
-419 YGYSRDGKVTDEELR
+419 YGYSSLAQYEKEELVKQ
-434 EHPSTDSLARYA
+434 ETPDLIICA

-516 VVSDTTAEKATD
+516 VVSDTTAEKATE
-528 GAYIALPALSAGK
+528 GAYIALPAGK
-541 EYSGTFITA
+541 EYKGTFITA

-560 KTVFLVKYKD
+560 KTVFLVKYKK
-570 GLTGFGDRYNITEKA
+570 GLAFTGDRYNIEKA
-585 SNRVVVELAKKTIGE
+585 SNGVVVALADKTIGE
-600 LQTVGIDDLINT
+600 LQTAGIDDLVNA
-612 ARLSDVMDIDGDVF
+612 ARLSDVMDVDGDVF
-626 VSGDDF
+626 VLDSTADAKF
-632 LSIPKEFVL
+632 IL
-641 DVDAKNEN
+641 DVDAHGEN
-649 GFFRLAAK
+649 GFFRLAAA
-657 GEKAEYKR
+657 GETAEYKR

-690 DAVVNSTLLKEVVK
+690 DNVVNSTLLKEVVK

-710 LRVATAADTG
+710 LRVATAADIGNTSV
-720 RKKYISLTDVYV
+720 RKYISLADVYAA
-732 DPVYEATEYA
+732 PEYA
-742 GTFNVGYVD
+742 GTFNVGYVE
-751 TDPDTDIKFVRARG
+751 TAPDTDIKFVRATG
-765 TIEAGVTQYVIVDKA
+765 TIAAGVTQYVIVDKA

-816 GKVYVKATGFDAA
+816 GKVYVKATGFDVA
-829 VATSYDK
+829 VALSYDK

-872 TPVND
+872 TPVGD

-891 EANGAYFKY
+891 ETDGAYFKY

-910 KRYKFDGETATVY
+910 KRFKFDGETATEY

-966 ELNDKNSVL
+966 ELNDKNSIL

-999 RDLNKWGNLGLKET
+999 RELNAWGNLGLTEA
-1013 DDELKKKV
+1013 ELNKTVKGTGIK
-1021 YYNGATIEV
+1021 A
-1030 GDMKAVEF
+1030 GDMKAADF
-1038 LIFAIKALPTL
+1038 IRIAIRLATE

>member
-77 KETTVSDAKRIFGI
+77 KETTVSDVKRIFGI

-107 KSREMLDAMKVAD
+107 KSRETLGALKVAD
-120 VFKDNNLKVVLNC
+120 VFKDDNLKVVLNC
-133 FTLGDVLKKADIDTT
+133 FTLGDVLKKTGIDTT
-148 SGLAS
+148 TGLAS

-212 SAINNIKLEDVLPD
+212 SAINNIKFEDVLPD
-226 FDRDFYAEWDYQ
+226 FDRDLYTEWDYQ

-250 QFSPKTLI
+250 QFPQKTLI

-263 SECFEYVSNDKKVSG
+263 SEYFEYVSNDKKVSG

-322 FGIAYVV
+322 FGVAYVV

-406 TKADYFEAEPWKT
+406 TKTDYFEAEPWKT
-419 YGYSRDGKVTDEELR
+419 YGYSRDGKVTDEELQ

-446 LVHVGKSEPVLKA
+446 LMHVGKSEPVLKA

-516 VVSDTTAEKATD
+516 VVSVTTAEKATD
-528 GAYIALPALSAGK
+528 GEYIALPALSAGK
-541 EYSGTFITA
+541 EYKGTFITA
-550 KYRDKTVDED
+550 KDGDKTVY
-560 KTVFLVKYKD
+560 LVKYKD
-570 GLTGFGDRYNITEKA
+570 GLAGFGDRYNITEKA
-585 SNRVVVELAKKTIGE
+585 SNGVVVALSEKTIGE
-600 LQTVGIDDLINT
+600 LQTAGIDDLVNT
-612 ARLSDVMDIDGDVF
+612 ARLSDVMDVDGDVF
-626 VSGDDF
+626 V
-632 LSIPKEFVL
+632 L
-641 DVDAKNEN
+641 DSTADAKFILDEDANNEN
-649 GFFRLAAK
+649 GFFRLAAA
-657 GEKAEYKR
+657 GETAEYKR

-690 DAVVNSTLLKEVVK
+690 DDVVNSTLLKEVVE

-710 LRVATAADTG
+710 LRVATAADIGNTSV
-720 RKKYISLTDVYV
+720 RKYISLADVYAAP
-732 DPVYEATEYA
+732 DYA
-742 GTFNVGYVD
+742 GTFNVGYVE

-765 TIEAGVTQYVIVDKA
+765 TIAAGVTQYVIVDKA

-829 VATSYDK
+829 ADLSHEK
-836 IGQHVAYYKD
+836 IGQRVAYYKD

-853 GYVRNNNGDYVYL
+853 GYVRNNNGDYVLLSSGYYKPTARF
-866 DKEQDG
+866 DKTGESYTSSPDG
-872 TPVND
+872 EWFQ
-877 HIKFGTLYNEHGVA
+877 IGTEWHNM
-891 EANGAYFKY
+891 N
-900 NGNLYKLSDY
+900 DY
-910 KRYKFDGETATVY
+910 KRFKFDGETATVY
-923 YACIYNGES
+923 YACIYDGES

-966 ELNDKNSVL
+966 ELNDTNSIL
-975 YGLGNSKISSIEAE
+975 YELGNSKISSIEAE

-1030 GDMKAVEF
+1030 GNMKAVEF
-1038 LIFAIKALPTL
+1038 LILAIKALPPTL

>member
-107 KSREMLDAMKVAD
+107 KSRETLGAMKVAD

-133 FTLGDVLKKADIDTT
+133 FTLGDVLKKTGIDTT
-148 SGLAS
+148 AGLAS

-174 SLEINEMTIAEM
+174 SLELNEMTIAEM

-212 SAINNIKLEDVLPD
+212 SAINNIKFEDVLPD
-226 FDRDFYAEWDYQ
+226 FDRDFYAEWD
-238 NNTAVLYRRSRA
+238 NTGAVLYKKESGGEIKLK
-250 QFSPKTLI
+250 QLI
-258 AANGT
+258 EADGT
-263 SECFEYVSNDKKVSG
+263 SEFFKFVNTEAKDPAK
-278 ETYYLLDADAGT
+278 TYYKLNREEGS

-297 NWKLKAGAE
+297 NWELIKE
-306 LPYFKNRYDK
+306 LPDFNNRYDI
-316 SGNQNR
+316 SGKRNR
-322 FGIAYVV
+322 FGLAYVV
-329 PEDSHGMTVT
+329 LVDDNGIKITKRYADRACTVENEDGMYYFKYTKDAAGT
-339 ERYDADYS
+339 NYRY
-347 TKNESGLFYYEYD
+347 
-360 FVTATEAGVEYFYR
+360 
-374 VGAAVRTKIQD
+374 GAAIRTKIE
-385 ATGTEPAKYAEIIE
+385 GTDPAQYKEVIE

-419 YGYSRDGKVTDEELR
+419 YGYSRDGKVTDEELT
-434 EHPSTDSLARYA
+434 EYSSTDSLARYA

-516 VVSDTTAEKATD
+516 VVSVTTAEKATD

-541 EYSGTFITA
+541 EYKGTFITA
-550 KYRDKTVDED
+550 KDGDKTVY
-560 KTVFLVKYKD
+560 LVKYKD

-585 SNRVVVELAKKTIGE
+585 SNGVVVALADKTIGE
-600 LQTVGIDDLINT
+600 LQTAGIDDLVNA
-612 ARLSDVMDIDGDVF
+612 ARLSSVMDIDGDVF
-626 VSGDDF
+626 V
-632 LSIPKEFVL
+632 L
-641 DVDAKNEN
+641 DSTADAKFILDEDAHGEN
-649 GFFRLAAK
+649 GFFRLAAA
-657 GEKAEYKR
+657 GEEAEYKR

-690 DAVVNSTLLKEVVK
+690 DDVVNSTLLKEVVK

-710 LRVATAADTG
+710 LRVATAADIGNTSV
-720 RKKYISLTDVYV
+720 RKYISLADVYAA
-732 DPVYEATEYA
+732 PAATEYA
-742 GTFNVGYVD
+742 GTFNVGYVEN
-751 TDPDTDIKFVRARG
+751 DPDTDIKFVRARG
-765 TIEAGVTQYVIVDKA
+765 SIEAGVTQYVIVDKA

-816 GKVYVKATGFDAA
+816 GKVYVKAADFDAA
-829 VATSYDK
+829 VATSYEK

-872 TPVND
+872 TPVGD
-877 HIKFGTLYNEHGVA
+877 HIKFGTLYNEHGVE
-891 EANGAYFKY
+891 EADGAYFKY

-910 KRYKFDGETATVY
+910 KRYKFDGETAAEY
-923 YACIYNGES
+923 YACIYEGES

-966 ELNDKNSVL
+966 EINDKNSIL

-989 VSDKIKVATL
+989 VSDKIKAATL
-999 RDLNKWGNLGLKET
+999 RDLNKWGNLGLTEE
-1013 DDELKKKV
+1013 ELNKTVK
-1021 YYNGATIEV
+1021 GTTIKV
-1030 GDMKAVEF
+1030 GDMKAAEF
-1038 LIFAIKALPTL
+1038 LKLAIQFATNP

>member
-31 YYAVAAVSVND
+31 YYAVAAVSIND
-42 VENYTKQEFTFID
+42 VEKYTKQEFTFID
-55 KDAEIRNK
+55 KDAEIRSK

-107 KSREMLDAMKVAD
+107 KSRETLGALKVAD
-120 VFKDNNLKVVLNC
+120 VFKDDNLKVVLNC
-133 FTLGDVLKKADIDTT
+133 FTLGDVLKKTGIDTT
-148 SGLAS
+148 TGLAS
-153 KPIVQEHISEPVID
+153 KPLVQEHISEPVID

-174 SLEINEMTIAEM
+174 SLELNEMTIAEM

-212 SAINNIKLEDVLPD
+212 SAINNIKFEDVLPD
-226 FDRDFYAEWDYQ
+226 FDRDFYAEWD
-238 NNTAVLYRRSRA
+238 NTGAVLYKKESGGEIKLK
-250 QFSPKTLI
+250 QLI
-258 AANGT
+258 EADGT
-263 SECFEYVSNDKKVSG
+263 SEFFKFVNTEAKDPAK
-278 ETYYLLDADAGT
+278 TYYKLNREEGT

-297 NWKLKAGAE
+297 NWELIKE
-306 LPYFKNRYDK
+306 LPDFNNRYDI
-316 SGNQNR
+316 SGKRNR
-322 FGIAYVV
+322 FGLAYVV
-329 PEDSHGMTVT
+329 LVDDNQIKITKRYADRDCTVENEDGMYYFKYTKDAAGT
-339 ERYDADYS
+339 NYRY
-347 TKNESGLFYYEYD
+347 
-360 FVTATEAGVEYFYR
+360 
-374 VGAAVRTKIQD
+374 GAAIRTKIE
-385 ATGTEPAKYAEIIE
+385 GTDPAQYKEVIE
-399 WRGYVET
+399 WRGYVEATDGFVNT
-406 TKADYFEAEPWKT
+406 TPET
-419 YGYSRDGKVTDEELR
+419 YGYSSPAQYEKEELVKQ
-434 EHPSTDSLARYA
+434 ETPDLIICA

-516 VVSDTTAEKATD
+516 VVSVTTAEKATD
-528 GAYIALPALSAGK
+528 GAYIALPALAAGK
-541 EYSGTFITA
+541 EYKGTFITA
-550 KYRDKTVDED
+550 KDGDKTVY
-560 KTVFLVKYKD
+560 LVKYKD
-570 GLTGFGDRYNITEKA
+570 GLVGFGDRYNIREKA
-585 SNRVVVELAKKTIGE
+585 SNGVVVALANKTIGE
-600 LQTVGIDDLINT
+600 LQTAGIDDLINT
-612 ARLSDVMDIDGDVF
+612 ALLSGVMDIDGDVF
-626 VSGDDF
+626 VSD
-632 LSIPKEFVL
+632 STA
-641 DVDAKNEN
+641 DAKFILDEDAHGEN
-649 GFFRLAAK
+649 GFFRLAAA
-657 GEKAEYKR
+657 GETAEYKR

-690 DAVVNSTLLKEVVK
+690 DDVVNSTLLKEVVE

-710 LRVATAADTG
+710 LKVATATEIGDTSV
-720 RKKYISLTDVYV
+720 RKYISLADVYA
-732 DPVYEATEYA
+732 ATDYA
-742 GTFNVGYVD
+742 GTFNVGYVE
-751 TDPDTDIKFVRARG
+751 TDPDTDIKFVRATG
-765 TIEAGVTQYVIVDKA
+765 TISEGVTQYVIVEKA

-796 STGVDEVVNGAT
+796 STGVDEVVNNAK

-816 GKVYVKATGFDAA
+816 GKVYVKATDFDEA
-829 VATSYDK
+829 VAISHDK
-836 IGQHVAYYKD
+836 IGQSVAYYKD

-853 GYVRNNNGDYVYL
+853 GYVRNNNGDYVRL
-866 DKEQDG
+866 SSG
-872 TPVND
+872 
-877 HIKFGTLYNEHGVA
+877 
-891 EANGAYFKY
+891 YFKPTSRFNKIGGSY
-900 NGNLYKLSDY
+900 TSSPDGEWFQIGTEWHNMNDY
-910 KRYKFDGETATVY
+910 KRYKFDGENEEY
-923 YACIYNGES
+923 YACIYDGES

-966 ELNDKNSVL
+966 ELNDENSVL

-989 VSDKIKVATL
+989 VSDKIKDATL
-999 RDLNKWGNLGLKET
+999 RELNTWGNLGMSE
-1013 DDELKKKV
+1013 
-1021 YYNGATIEV
+1021 ATL
-1030 GDMKAVEF
+1030 D
-1038 LIFAIKALPTL
+1038 AIKVANGGEDLTASEFFKGLNVRFVDGKLEIYFKFE

>member
-107 KSREMLDAMKVAD
+107 KSRETLGALKVAD
-120 VFKDNNLKVVLNC
+120 VFKGDNLKVVLNC
-133 FTLGDVLKKADIDTT
+133 FTLGDVLKKTGIDTT

-212 SAINNIKLEDVLPD
+212 SAINSIKFEDVLPD
-226 FDRDFYAEWDYQ
+226 FDRDFYAEW
-238 NNTAVLYRRSRA
+238 NNTGAVLYKKESGGEIKLK
-250 QFSPKTLI
+250 QLI
-258 AANGT
+258 EADGT
-263 SECFEYVSNDKKVSG
+263 SEFFKFVNTEAKDPAK
-278 ETYYLLDADAGT
+278 TYYKLNREEGT

-297 NWKLKAGAE
+297 NWELIKE
-306 LPYFKNRYDK
+306 LPDFNNRYDINGK
-316 SGNQNR
+316 RNR
-322 FGIAYVV
+322 FGLAYVV
-329 PEDSHGMTVT
+329 LVDDNQIKITKRYADRDCTVENEDGMYYFKYTKDAAGT
-339 ERYDADYS
+339 NYRY
-347 TKNESGLFYYEYD
+347 
-360 FVTATEAGVEYFYR
+360 
-374 VGAAVRTKIQD
+374 GAAIRTKIE
-385 ATGTEPAKYAEIIE
+385 GTDPAQYKEVIE
-399 WRGYVET
+399 WRGYVEATDGFVNT
-406 TKADYFEAEPWKT
+406 TPET
-419 YGYSRDGKVTDEELR
+419 YGYSSPAQYEKEELVKQ
-434 EHPSTDSLARYA
+434 ENPDLIICA

-516 VVSDTTAEKATD
+516 VVSVTTAEKATD

-541 EYSGTFITA
+541 EYKGTFITA
-550 KYRDKTVDED
+550 KDGDKTIY
-560 KTVFLVKYKD
+560 LVKYKD
-570 GLTGFGDRYNITEKA
+570 GLIGFGDRYNITEKA
-585 SNRVVVELAKKTIGE
+585 SNGVVVALADKTIGE
-600 LQTVGIDDLINT
+600 LQTAGIDDLVNA
-612 ARLSDVMDIDGDVF
+612 ARLSDVMDVDGDVF
-626 VSGDDF
+626 V
-632 LSIPKEFVL
+632 L
-641 DVDAKNEN
+641 DSTADAKFILDEDAHGEN
-649 GFFRLAAK
+649 GFFRLAAA
-657 GEKAEYKR
+657 GETAEYKYKR

-690 DAVVNSTLLKEVVK
+690 DDVVNSTLLKEVVE
-704 VKERYK
+704 VKERYELK
-710 LRVATAADTG
+710 KATTDEIADNSI
-720 RKKYISLTDVYV
+720 KKYFDLTAIYGNAETVF
-732 DPVYEATEYA
+732 EGA
-742 GTFNVGYVD
+742 FNVGY
-751 TDPDTDIKFVRARG
+751 DIEDSDKKDIRFVSVGDAALPAG
-765 TIEAGVTQYVIVDKA
+765 TTQYVIAKKA

-853 GYVRNNNGDYVYL
+853 GYVRNNNGDYVLLSSGYY
-866 DKEQDG
+866 KPTSRFNKTGESYTSSPDG
-872 TPVND
+872 EWFQ
-877 HIKFGTLYNEHGVA
+877 IGTEWHNM
-891 EANGAYFKY
+891 N
-900 NGNLYKLSDY
+900 DY
-910 KRYKFDGETATVY
+910 KRYNFDGETATEY
-923 YACIYNGES
+923 YACIYDGES

-966 ELNDKNSVL
+966 ELNDKNSIL

-1021 YYNGATIEV
+1021 YYNGAKIEV

>member
-107 KSREMLDAMKVAD
+107 KSRETLGAMKVAD

-133 FTLGDVLKKADIDTT
+133 FTLGDVLKKTGIDTT

-212 SAINNIKLEDVLPD
+212 SAINNIKFEDVLPD
-226 FDRDFYAEWDYQ
+226 FDRDFYAEWD
-238 NNTAVLYRRSRA
+238 NTGAVLYKKESGGEIKLK
-250 QFSPKTLI
+250 QLI
-258 AANGT
+258 EADGT
-263 SECFEYVSNDKKVSG
+263 SEFFKFVNTEAKDPAK
-278 ETYYLLDADAGT
+278 TYYKLNREEGT

-297 NWKLKAGAE
+297 NWELIKE
-306 LPYFKNRYDK
+306 LPDFNNRYDI
-316 SGNQNR
+316 SGKRNR
-322 FGIAYVV
+322 FGLAYVELV
-329 PEDSHGMTVT
+329 DNNQIKITKRYADRDCTVENEDGMYYFKYTKDAAGT
-339 ERYDADYS
+339 NYRY
-347 TKNESGLFYYEYD
+347 
-360 FVTATEAGVEYFYR
+360 
-374 VGAAVRTKIQD
+374 GAAIRTKIE
-385 ATGTEPAKYAEIIE
+385 GTDPAQYKEVIE
-399 WRGYVET
+399 WRGYVEATDGFVNT
-406 TKADYFEAEPWKT
+406 TPET
-419 YGYSRDGKVTDEELR
+419 YGYSSHAQYEKEELVKQ
-434 EHPSTDSLARYA
+434 ETPDLIICA

-516 VVSDTTAEKATD
+516 VVSVTTAEKATD
-528 GAYIALPALSAGK
+528 GAYIALPALPAGK
-541 EYSGTFITA
+541 EYKGTFIAA
-550 KYRDKTVDED
+550 KDGDKTVY
-560 KTVFLVKYKD
+560 LVKYKD
-570 GLTGFGDRYNITEKA
+570 GLAGFGDRYNITEKA
-585 SNRVVVELAKKTIGE
+585 SNGVVVALADKTIGE
-600 LQTVGIDDLINT
+600 LQTAGIDDLINT
-612 ARLSDVMDIDGDVF
+612 ARLSSVMDIDGDVF
-626 VSGDDF
+626 V
-632 LSIPKEFVL
+632 L
-641 DVDAKNEN
+641 DSTADAKFILDLDAHGEN
-649 GFFRLAAK
+649 GFFRLAAA
-657 GEKAEYKR
+657 GETAEYKR

-690 DAVVNSTLLKEVVK
+690 DNVVNSTLLKEVVE
-704 VKERYK
+704 VKERYELK
-710 LRVATAADTG
+710 KATTDEIADNSI
-720 RKKYISLTDVYV
+720 KKYFDLTAIYGNAETVF
-732 DPVYEATEYA
+732 EGA
-742 GTFNVGYVD
+742 FNVGY
-751 TDPDTDIKFVRARG
+751 DIEDSDKKDIRFVSVGDAALPAG
-765 TIEAGVTQYVIVDKA
+765 TTQYVIAKKA

-796 STGVDEVVNGAT
+796 STGIDEVVNRAT
-808 LSDVLEID
+808 LLDVLEID
-816 GKVYVKATGFDAA
+816 GRVYVKANDYADA
-829 VATSYDK
+829 VALSNAK
-836 IGQHVAYYKD
+836 IGQPVAYYKEAK
-846 GNLFLEA
+846 LFLEA
-853 GYVRNNNGDYVYL
+853 DYIRNNKGTYVFIDAKYY
-866 DKEQDG
+866 
-872 TPVND
+872 
-877 HIKFGTLYNEHGVA
+877 KF
-891 EANGAYFKY
+891 
-900 NGNLYKLSDY
+900 GNLYKETATGYVVDNDNGTHFLYEGNYYKIADY
-910 KRYKFDGETATVY
+910 KRYNFDGETVTEF
-923 YACIYNGES
+923 YACVYEGKTE
-932 DKILSKMATMT
+932 KILAKMATMT
-943 VKDLAD
+943 IQDLAKE
-949 SGTMDKIVKD
+949 GTMEKVMND
-959 MRIGDVM
+959 MRLNEVM
-966 ELNDKNSVL
+966 KIKDSTSIL
-975 YGLGNSKISSIEAE
+975 YGLDNSKLSSIEAE
-989 VSDKIKVATL
+989 VTDKIKDATL
-999 RDLNKWGNLGLKET
+999 RELNNWGNLGLKET

-1038 LIFAIKALPTL
+1038 LILAIKALPTLP

>member
-107 KSREMLDAMKVAD
+107 KSRETLGALKVAD
-120 VFKDNNLKVVLNC
+120 VFKDDNLKVVLNC
-133 FTLGDVLKKADIDTT
+133 FTLGDVLKKTGIDTT
-148 SGLAS
+148 TGLAS

-174 SLEINEMTIAEM
+174 SLELNEMTIAEM

-212 SAINNIKLEDVLPD
+212 SAINNIKFEDVLPD
-226 FDRDFYAEWDYQ
+226 FDRDLYTEWDYQ

-250 QFSPKTLI
+250 QFPQKTLI

-263 SECFEYVSNDKKVSG
+263 SEYFEYVSNDKKVSG

-290 IKVSDDG
+290 IKVSDAG

-322 FGIAYVV
+322 FGVAYVV

-419 YGYSRDGKVTDEELR
+419 YGYSRDGKVTDEELT
-434 EHPSTDSLARYA
+434 EYSSTDSLVRYA
-446 LVHVGKSEPVLKA
+446 LMHVGKSEPVLKA

-516 VVSDTTAEKATD
+516 VVSVTTAEKATD
-528 GAYIALPALSAGK
+528 GEYIALPALSAGK
-541 EYSGTFITA
+541 EYKGTFITA
-550 KYRDKTVDED
+550 KDGDKTVY
-560 KTVFLVKYKD
+560 LVKYKD
-570 GLTGFGDRYNITEKA
+570 GLAGFGDRYNITEKA
-585 SNRVVVELAKKTIGE
+585 SNGVVVALSEKTIGE
-600 LQTVGIDDLINT
+600 LQTAGIDDLVNT
-612 ARLSDVMDIDGDVF
+612 ARLSDVMDVDGDVF
-626 VSGDDF
+626 V
-632 LSIPKEFVL
+632 L
-641 DVDAKNEN
+641 DSTADAKFILDEDANNEN
-649 GFFRLAAK
+649 GFFRLAAA
-657 GEKAEYKR
+657 GETAEYKR

-690 DAVVNSTLLKEVVK
+690 DDVVNSTLLKEVVE

-710 LRVATAADTG
+710 LKVATAADIGNTSV
-720 RKKYISLTDVYV
+720 RKYISLADVYAA
-732 DPVYEATEYA
+732 PEYA
-742 GTFNVGYVD
+742 GTFNVGYVE

-765 TIEAGVTQYVIVDKA
+765 TIAAGVTQYVIVDKA

-796 STGVDEVVNGAT
+796 STGVDEVVNRAS

-816 GKVYVKATGFDAA
+816 GKVYVKAADFDAA
-829 VATSYDK
+829 VATSHDK

-853 GYVRNNNGDYVYL
+853 GYVRNNNGDYVLLSSGYYKPTARF
-866 DKEQDG
+866 DKTGGSYTSSPDG
-872 TPVND
+872 EWFQIDTEWHNM
-877 HIKFGTLYNEHGVA
+877 N
-891 EANGAYFKY
+891 
-900 NGNLYKLSDY
+900 DY
-910 KRYKFDGETATVY
+910 KRFKFDGETAAEY
-923 YACIYNGES
+923 YACIYDGES

-966 ELNDKNSVL
+966 ELNDTNSIL

-999 RDLNKWGNLGLKET
+999 RELNAWGNLGMSE
-1013 DDELKKKV
+1013 
-1021 YYNGATIEV
+1021 ATL
-1030 GDMKAVEF
+1030 D
-1038 LIFAIKALPTL
+1038 AIKVANGGEDLTASEFFKGLNARFVDGKLEIYFKFE

>member
-107 KSREMLDAMKVAD
+107 KSRETLGALKVAD
-120 VFKDNNLKVVLNC
+120 VFKGDNLKVVLNC
-133 FTLGDVLKKADIDTT
+133 FTLGDVLKKTGIDTT

-212 SAINNIKLEDVLPD
+212 SAINNIKFEDVLPD

-250 QFSPKTLI
+250 QFQQKTLI

-263 SECFEYVSNDKKVSG
+263 SEYFEYVSNDKKVSG

-434 EHPSTDSLARYA
+434 EYPSTDSLARYA
-446 LVHVGKSEPVLKA
+446 LVHVGKSEPVLKV

-516 VVSDTTAEKATD
+516 VVSVTTAEKATD
-528 GAYIALPALSAGK
+528 GEYIALPALSAGK
-541 EYSGTFITA
+541 EYKGTFITA
-550 KYRDKTVDED
+550 KDGDKTVY
-560 KTVFLVKYKD
+560 LVKYKD
-570 GLTGFGDRYNITEKA
+570 GLAGFGDRYNITEKA
-585 SNRVVVELAKKTIGE
+585 SNGVVVALADKTIGE
-600 LQTVGIDDLINT
+600 LQTAGIDDLVNV
-612 ARLSDVMDIDGDVF
+612 ARLSDVMDVDGDVF
-626 VSGDDF
+626 V
-632 LSIPKEFVL
+632 L
-641 DVDAKNEN
+641 DSTADAKFILDEDAHGEN
-649 GFFRLAAK
+649 GFFRLAAA
-657 GEKAEYKR
+657 GEAAEYKR

-710 LRVATAADTG
+710 LSVATAADIGNTSV
-720 RKKYISLTDVYV
+720 RKYISLADVYAA
-732 DPVYEATEYA
+732 PEYA
-742 GTFNVGYVD
+742 GTFNVGYVE
-751 TDPDTDIKFVRARG
+751 TDPDTDIKFVRATG
-765 TIEAGVTQYVIVDKA
+765 TIEDGVTQYVIDDKA

-816 GKVYVKATGFDAA
+816 GRVYVKATGFDAA
-829 VATSYDK
+829 ADLSHEK
-836 IGQHVAYYKD
+836 IGQRVAYYKD

-866 DKEQDG
+866 DKEQNG

-891 EANGAYFKY
+891 ETDGAYFKY

-910 KRYKFDGETATVY
+910 KRYKFDGETADEY
-923 YACIYNGES
+923 YACIYEGES

-999 RDLNKWGNLGLKET
+999 RELNTWGNLGMSETMLDEIKVANGGEDLKASEFFKG
-1013 DDELKKKV
+1013 LKV
-1021 YYNGATIEV
+1021 GFDAT
-1030 GDMKAVEF
+1030 GK
-1038 LIFAIKALPTL
+1038 PTMIYFSLS

>member
-107 KSREMLDAMKVAD
+107 KSRETLGALKVAD
-120 VFKDNNLKVVLNC
+120 VFKDDNLKVVLNC
-133 FTLGDVLKKADIDTT
+133 FTLGDVLKKTGIDTT
-148 SGLAS
+148 MGLAS

-174 SLEINEMTIAEM
+174 SLELNEMTIAEM

-212 SAINNIKLEDVLPD
+212 SAINNIKFEDVLPD
-226 FDRDFYAEWDYQ
+226 FDRDLYTEWDYQ

-250 QFSPKTLI
+250 QFPQKTLI

-263 SECFEYVSNDKKVSG
+263 SEYFEYVSNDKKVSG

-290 IKVSDDG
+290 IKVSNDG

-322 FGIAYVV
+322 FGVAYVV
-329 PEDSHGMTVT
+329 PVDKNGMTVT
-339 ERYDADYS
+339 ERFSDNACTVSD
-347 TKNESGLFYYEYD
+347 ESGLFYYEYD

-406 TKADYFEAEPWKT
+406 TKADYFAAEPWKT
-419 YGYSRDGKVTDEELR
+419 YGYSRDGKVTDEELT
-434 EHPSTDSLARYA
+434 EYSSTDSLARYA
-446 LVHVGKSEPVLKA
+446 LMHVGKSEPVLKA

-516 VVSDTTAEKATD
+516 VVSVTTAEKATD
-528 GAYIALPALSAGK
+528 GEYIALPALSAGK
-541 EYSGTFITA
+541 EYKGTFITA
-550 KYRDKTVDED
+550 KEGDKTVY
-560 KTVFLVKYKD
+560 LVKYKD
-570 GLTGFGDRYNITEKA
+570 GLAGFGDRYNITEKA
-585 SNRVVVELAKKTIGE
+585 SNGVVVALADKTIGE
-600 LQTVGIDDLINT
+600 LQTAGIDDLVNA
-612 ARLSDVMDIDGDVF
+612 ARLSDVMDVDGDVF
-626 VSGDDF
+626 V
-632 LSIPKEFVL
+632 L
-641 DVDAKNEN
+641 DSTADAKFILDEDANNEN
-649 GFFRLAAK
+649 GFFRLAAA
-657 GEKAEYKR
+657 GETAEYKR
-665 VYEGDGNAVVK
+665 VYEGDGNAVIK

-690 DAVVNSTLLKEVVK
+690 DDVVNSTLLKEVVE

-710 LRVATAADTG
+710 LKVATAADIGNTSV
-720 RKKYISLTDVYV
+720 RKYISLADVYAAP
-732 DPVYEATEYA
+732 DYA
-742 GTFNVGYVD
+742 GTFNVGYVE

-765 TIEAGVTQYVIVDKA
+765 TIEASVTQYVIVDKA

-816 GKVYVKATGFDAA
+816 GKVYVKAADFDAA
-829 VATSYDK
+829 VATSHDK

-853 GYVRNNNGDYVYL
+853 GYVRNNNGDYVLLSSGYYKPTARF
-866 DKEQDG
+866 DKTGGSYTSSPDG
-872 TPVND
+872 EWFQ
-877 HIKFGTLYNEHGVA
+877 IGTEWHNM
-891 EANGAYFKY
+891 N
-900 NGNLYKLSDY
+900 DY
-910 KRYKFDGETATVY
+910 KRYKFDGETAAEY
-923 YACIYNGES
+923 YACIYDGES

-966 ELNDKNSVL
+966 ELNDTNSIL

-1030 GDMKAVEF
+1030 GNMKAVEF
-1038 LIFAIKALPTL
+1038 LILAIKALPPTL

>member
-107 KSREMLDAMKVAD
+107 KSRETLGALKVAD
-120 VFKDNNLKVVLNC
+120 VFKDDNLKVVLNC
-133 FTLGDVLKKADIDTT
+133 FTLGDVLKKTGIDTT
-148 SGLAS
+148 TGLAS

-174 SLEINEMTIAEM
+174 SLELNEMTIAEM

-212 SAINNIKLEDVLPD
+212 SAINNIKFEDVLPD
-226 FDRDFYAEWDYQ
+226 FDRDLYTEWDYQ

-250 QFSPKTLI
+250 QFPQKTLI

-263 SECFEYVSNDKKVSG
+263 SEYFEYVSNDKKVSG

-290 IKVSDDG
+290 IKVSDAG

-419 YGYSRDGKVTDEELR
+419 YGYSRDGKVTDEELQ

-446 LVHVGKSEPVLKA
+446 LMHVGKSEPVLKA

-516 VVSDTTAEKATD
+516 VVSVTTAEKATD

-541 EYSGTFITA
+541 EYKGTFITA
-550 KYRDKTVDED
+550 KDGDKTVY
-560 KTVFLVKYKD
+560 LVKYKD
-570 GLTGFGDRYNITEKA
+570 GLAGFGDRYNITEKA
-585 SNRVVVELAKKTIGE
+585 SNGVVVALADKTIGE
-600 LQTVGIDDLINT
+600 LQTAGIDDLVNA
-612 ARLSDVMDIDGDVF
+612 ARLSDVMDVDGDVF
-626 VSGDDF
+626 V
-632 LSIPKEFVL
+632 L
-641 DVDAKNEN
+641 DSTADAKFILDEDANNEN
-649 GFFRLAAK
+649 GFFRLAAA
-657 GEKAEYKR
+657 GETAEYKR

-690 DAVVNSTLLKEVVK
+690 DDVVNSTLLKEVVE

-710 LRVATAADTG
+710 LKVATAADIGNTSV
-720 RKKYISLTDVYV
+720 RKYISLADVYAAP
-732 DPVYEATEYA
+732 DYA
-742 GTFNVGYVD
+742 GTFNVGYVE

-765 TIEAGVTQYVIVDKA
+765 TIEASVTQYVIVDKA

-816 GKVYVKATGFDAA
+816 GKVYVKATDFDAA
-829 VATSYDK
+829 VATSYEK

-853 GYVRNNNGDYVYL
+853 GYVRNNNGDYVLLSSGYYKPTARF
-866 DKEQDG
+866 DKTGGSYTSSPDG
-872 TPVND
+872 EWFQ
-877 HIKFGTLYNEHGVA
+877 IGTEWHNM
-891 EANGAYFKY
+891 N
-900 NGNLYKLSDY
+900 DY
-910 KRYKFDGETATVY
+910 KRFKFDGETAAEY
-923 YACIYNGES
+923 YACIYDGES

-966 ELNDKNSVL
+966 ELNDTNSIL

-999 RDLNKWGNLGLKET
+999 RELNTWGNLGLTEE
-1013 DDELKKKV
+1013 ELNKTVKGTTKK
-1021 YYNGATIEV
+1021 V
-1030 GDMKAVEF
+1030 GDMKAAEF
-1038 LIFAIKALPTL
+1038 LKLAIQFATNP

>member
-42 VENYTKQEFTFID
+42 VEKYTKQEFTFID

-107 KSREMLDAMKVAD
+107 KSRETLGALKVAD
-120 VFKDNNLKVVLNC
+120 VFKDDNLKVVLNC
-133 FTLGDVLKKADIDTT
+133 LTLGDILKKTGIDTT

-174 SLEINEMTIAEM
+174 SLELNEMTIAEM

-212 SAINNIKLEDVLPD
+212 SAINNIKFEDVLPD
-226 FDRDFYAEWDYQ
+226 FDRDLYTDWDYQ

-250 QFSPKTLI
+250 QFPQKTLI

-263 SECFEYVSNDKKVSG
+263 SEYFEYVSNDKKVSG
-278 ETYYLLDADAGT
+278 ETYYLLDAEAGT

-360 FVTATEAGVEYFYR
+360 FVTTTEAGVEYFYR

-419 YGYSRDGKVTDEELR
+419 YGYSRDGKVTDEELT

-446 LVHVGKSEPVLKA
+446 LMHVGKSEPVLKA

-516 VVSDTTAEKATD
+516 VVSVTTAEKATD
-528 GAYIALPALSAGK
+528 GAYIALPALPAGK
-541 EYSGTFITA
+541 EYKGTFITA
-550 KYRDKTVDED
+550 KDGDKTVY
-560 KTVFLVKYKD
+560 LVKYKD
-570 GLTGFGDRYNITEKA
+570 GLAFTGDRYNIVEKA
-585 SNRVVVELAKKTIGE
+585 SNDVVVALSEKTIGE
-600 LQTVGIDDLINT
+600 LQTAGIDDLVNA
-612 ARLSDVMDIDGDVF
+612 ARLSDVMDVDGDVF
-626 VSGDDF
+626 V
-632 LSIPKEFVL
+632 L
-641 DVDAKNEN
+641 DSTADAKFILDEDAHGEN
-649 GFFRLAAK
+649 GFFRLAAA
-657 GEKAEYKR
+657 GETAEYKR

-690 DAVVNSTLLKEVVK
+690 DDVVNSTLLKEVVE

-710 LRVATAADTG
+710 LRVATAAEIADASV
-720 RKKYISLTDVYV
+720 RKYISLTDVYAA
-732 DPVYEATEYA
+732 PEYA
-742 GTFNVGYVD
+742 GTFNVGYVE
-751 TDPDTDIKFVRARG
+751 TDPDTDIKFVRATG
-765 TIEAGVTQYVIVDKA
+765 TIATGVTQYVIVDKA

-816 GKVYVKATGFDAA
+816 GKVYVKATDFDAA
-829 VATSYDK
+829 VALSYAK

-872 TPVND
+872 TPVGD
-877 HIKFGTLYNEHGVA
+877 HIKFGTLYNEHGV
-891 EANGAYFKY
+891 EETDGAYFKY

-910 KRYKFDGETATVY
+910 KRYKFDGETATEY
-923 YACIYNGES
+923 YACIYDGES

-949 SGTMDKIVKD
+949 NGTMDKIVKD

-975 YGLGNSKISSIEAE
+975 YGLGNSKISSVEAE
-989 VSDKIKVATL
+989 VSDRIKAATL
-999 RDLNKWGNLGLKET
+999 RELNTWGNLGMSE
-1013 DDELKKKV
+1013 
-1021 YYNGATIEV
+1021 ATL
-1030 GDMKAVEF
+1030 D
-1038 LIFAIKALPTL
+1038 AIKTANGGKDLTASEFFKGLNARVVDGKLEIYFKFE

>member
-107 KSREMLDAMKVAD
+107 KSRETLGAMKVAD

-133 FTLGDVLKKADIDTT
+133 FTLGDVLKKTGIDTT
-148 SGLAS
+148 TGLAS

-212 SAINNIKLEDVLPD
+212 SAINNIKFEDVLPD

-250 QFSPKTLI
+250 QFPQKTLI

-263 SECFEYVSNDKKVSG
+263 SEYFEYVPNDKKVSG

-374 VGAAVRTKIQD
+374 VGAAVCTKIQD

-419 YGYSRDGKVTDEELR
+419 YGYSRDGKVADEELR
-434 EHPSTDSLARYA
+434 EYPSTDSLARYA

-516 VVSDTTAEKATD
+516 VVSVTTAEKATD

-541 EYSGTFITA
+541 EYKGTFITA
-550 KYRDKTVDED
+550 KDGDKTVY
-560 KTVFLVKYKD
+560 LVKYKD
-570 GLTGFGDRYNITEKA
+570 GLIGFGDRYNITEKA
-585 SNRVVVELAKKTIGE
+585 SNGVVVALADKTIGE
-600 LQTVGIDDLINT
+600 LQTAGIDDLINT
-612 ARLSDVMDIDGDVF
+612 ALLSSVMDIDGDVF
-626 VSGDDF
+626 VEDTSG
-632 LSIPKEFVL
+632 KFVF
-641 DVDAKNEN
+641 DTDTAGKN
-649 GFFRLAAK
+649 GFFRLAQT
-657 GEKAEYKR
+657 GESATHKR
-665 VYEGDGNAVVK
+665 VYEGASNAVIK

-690 DAVVNSTLLKEVVK
+690 DDVVNNTLLKEVVE

-710 LRVATAADTG
+710 LRVATAADIGNTS
-720 RKKYISLTDVYV
+720 RRKYISLAD
-732 DPVYEATEYA
+732 VYEAPADSEYA
-742 GTFNVGYVD
+742 GTFNVGYVES
-751 TDPDTDIKFVRARG
+751 DPATDIKFVRARG
-765 TIEAGVTQYVIVDKA
+765 SIAAGVTQYVIVDKA

-816 GKVYVKATGFDAA
+816 GKVYVKATDFDAA
-829 VATSYDK
+829 VALSHDK

-853 GYVRNNNGDYVYL
+853 GYVRNNNGDYVLLSSGYYKPTNRF
-866 DKEQDG
+866 DKTGESYTSSPDG
-872 TPVND
+872 EWFQ
-877 HIKFGTLYNEHGVA
+877 IGTEWHNM
-891 EANGAYFKY
+891 N
-900 NGNLYKLSDY
+900 DY
-910 KRYKFDGETATVY
+910 KRFKFDGETAAEY
-923 YACIYNGES
+923 YACIYEGES

-966 ELNDKNSVL
+966 ELNDKNSIL

-999 RDLNKWGNLGLKET
+999 RELNAWGNLGMSET
-1013 DDELKKKV
+1013 TLD
-1021 YYNGATIEV
+1021 
-1030 GDMKAVEF
+1030 
-1038 LIFAIKALPTL
+1038 AIKAANGGKDLTASEFFKGLKVGVDAEGKPIIYFSLS

>member
-12 ILGLVVGVLLVGGT
+12 ILGIVVGVLLVGGT

-107 KSREMLDAMKVAD
+107 KSRETLGALKVAD
-120 VFKDNNLKVVLNC
+120 VFKDDNLKVVLNC
-133 FTLGDVLKKADIDTT
+133 FTLGDVLKKTGIDTT
-148 SGLAS
+148 TGLAS

-212 SAINNIKLEDVLPD
+212 SAINNIKFEDVLPD
-226 FDRDFYAEWDYQ
+226 FDRDLYTEWDYQ

-250 QFSPKTLI
+250 QFPQKTLI

-263 SECFEYVSNDKKVSG
+263 SEYFEYVSNDKKVSG

-290 IKVSDDG
+290 IKVSDAG

-406 TKADYFEAEPWKT
+406 TKADYFAAEPWKT
-419 YGYSRDGKVTDEELR
+419 YGYSRDGKVTDEELT
-434 EHPSTDSLARYA
+434 EYSSTDSLVRYA
-446 LVHVGKSEPVLKA
+446 LMHVGKSEPVLKA
-459 LADETLNTL
+459 LADETFNTL

-516 VVSDTTAEKATD
+516 VVSVTTAEKATD

-541 EYSGTFITA
+541 EYKGTFITA
-550 KYRDKTVDED
+550 KDGDKTVY
-560 KTVFLVKYKD
+560 LVKYKD

-585 SNRVVVELAKKTIGE
+585 SNGVVVALSEKTIGE
-600 LQTVGIDDLINT
+600 LQTAGIDDLVNT
-612 ARLSDVMDIDGDVF
+612 ARLSDVMDVDGDVF
-626 VSGDDF
+626 V
-632 LSIPKEFVL
+632 L
-641 DVDAKNEN
+641 DSTADAKFILDEDANNEN
-649 GFFRLAAK
+649 GFFRLAAA
-657 GEKAEYKR
+657 GETAEYKR
-665 VYEGDGNAVVK
+665 VYEGDGNAVIK

-690 DAVVNSTLLKEVVK
+690 DDVVNSTLLKEVVK

-710 LRVATAADTG
+710 LRVATEDDTSV
-720 RKKYISLTDVYV
+720 RKYISLADVYS
-732 DPVYEATEYA
+732 ATEYA
-742 GTFNVGYVD
+742 GTFNVGYVES
-751 TDPDTDIKFVRARG
+751 DPNTDIKFVRATG
-765 TIEAGVTQYVIVDKA
+765 TIAAGVTQYVIVDKA

-816 GKVYVKATGFDAA
+816 GKVYVKATDFDAA
-829 VATSYDK
+829 VALSHEK

-891 EANGAYFKY
+891 ETNGAYFKY

-910 KRYKFDGETATVY
+910 KRFKFDGETASEY
-923 YACIYNGES
+923 YACIYDGES

-966 ELNDKNSVL
+966 ELNDTNSVL

-1030 GDMKAVEF
+1030 GNMKAVEF
-1038 LIFAIKALPTL
+1038 LILAIKALPPTL

>member
-107 KSREMLDAMKVAD
+107 KSRETLGAMKVAD
-120 VFKDNNLKVVLNC
+120 VFKGDNLKVVLNC
-133 FTLGDVLKKADIDTT
+133 FTLGDVLKKTGIDTT

-212 SAINNIKLEDVLPD
+212 SAINNIKFEDVLPD
-226 FDRDFYAEWDYQ
+226 FDRDFYAEWDNQ

-263 SECFEYVSNDKKVSG
+263 SEYFEYVSNDKKVSG

-434 EHPSTDSLARYA
+434 EYPSTDSLARYA

-516 VVSDTTAEKATD
+516 VVSVTTAEKATD
-528 GAYIALPALSAGK
+528 GEYIALPALSAGK
-541 EYSGTFITA
+541 EYKGTFITA
-550 KYRDKTVDED
+550 KDGDKTVY
-560 KTVFLVKYKD
+560 LVKYKD
-570 GLTGFGDRYNITEKA
+570 GLAGFGDRYNITEKA
-585 SNRVVVELAKKTIGE
+585 SNGVVVALADKTIGE
-600 LQTVGIDDLINT
+600 LQTAGIDDIINT
-612 ARLSDVMDIDGDVF
+612 AQLSKVMDIDGDVF
-626 VSGDDF
+626 VSDSTADA
-632 LSIPKEFVL
+632 KFVL
-641 DVDAKNEN
+641 DLDAHGEN
-649 GFFRLAAK
+649 GFFRLAAA
-657 GEKAEYKR
+657 GETAEYKR

-690 DAVVNSTLLKEVVK
+690 DDVVNSTLLKEVVE

-710 LRVATAADTG
+710 LKVATAAEIADTSV
-720 RKKYISLTDVYV
+720 RKYISLADVY
-732 DPVYEATEYA
+732 AASEYA
-742 GTFNVGYVD
+742 GTFNVGYVE
-751 TDPDTDIKFVRARG
+751 TDPDTDIKFVRATG
-765 TIEAGVTQYVIVDKA
+765 TIATSVTQYVIVDKA

-816 GKVYVKATGFDAA
+816 GKVYVKATDFDAA
-829 VATSYDK
+829 VATSYEK

-853 GYVRNNNGDYVYL
+853 GYVRNNNGDYVLLSSGYYKPTARF
-866 DKEQDG
+866 DKTGESYTSSPDG
-872 TPVND
+872 EWFQ
-877 HIKFGTLYNEHGVA
+877 IGTEWHNM
-891 EANGAYFKY
+891 N
-900 NGNLYKLSDY
+900 DY
-910 KRYKFDGETATVY
+910 KRFKFDGETATEY

-966 ELNDKNSVL
+966 ELNDKNSIL

-989 VSDKIKVATL
+989 VTDKIKDATL
-999 RDLNKWGNLGLKET
+999 RELNAWGNLGLTEE
-1013 DDELKKKV
+1013 ELNKTVKV
-1021 YYNGATIEV
+1021 TGEKV
-1030 GDMKAVEF
+1030 GEMKAADF
-1038 LIFAIKALPTL
+1038 IRIAIRLATE

>member
-31 YYAVAAVSVND
+31 YYAVAAVSIND
-42 VENYTKQEFTFID
+42 VEKYTKQEFTFID
-55 KDAEIRNK
+55 KDAEIRSK

-107 KSREMLDAMKVAD
+107 KSRETLGALKVAD
-120 VFKDNNLKVVLNC
+120 VFKDDNLKIVLNC
-133 FTLGDVLKKADIDTT
+133 FTLGDVLKKTGIDTT
-148 SGLAS
+148 TGLAS
-153 KPIVQEHISEPVID
+153 KPLVQEHISEPVID

-174 SLEINEMTIAEM
+174 SLELNEMTIAEM

-212 SAINNIKLEDVLPD
+212 SAINNIKFEDVLPD
-226 FDRDFYAEWDYQ
+226 FDRDFYAEWD
-238 NNTAVLYRRSRA
+238 NTGAVLYKKESGGEIKLK
-250 QFSPKTLI
+250 QLI
-258 AANGT
+258 EADGT
-263 SECFEYVSNDKKVSG
+263 SEFFKFVNTEAKDPAK
-278 ETYYLLDADAGT
+278 TYYKLNREEGT

-297 NWKLKAGAE
+297 NWELIKE
-306 LPYFKNRYDK
+306 LPDFNNRYDI
-316 SGNQNR
+316 SGKRNR
-322 FGIAYVV
+322 FGLAYVV
-329 PEDSHGMTVT
+329 LVDDNQIKITKRYADRDCTVENEDGMYYFKYTKDAAGT
-339 ERYDADYS
+339 NYRY
-347 TKNESGLFYYEYD
+347 
-360 FVTATEAGVEYFYR
+360 
-374 VGAAVRTKIQD
+374 GAAIRTKIE
-385 ATGTEPAKYAEIIE
+385 GTDPAQYKEVIE
-399 WRGYVET
+399 WRGYVEATDGFVNT
-406 TKADYFEAEPWKT
+406 TPET
-419 YGYSRDGKVTDEELR
+419 YGYSSPAQYEKEELVKQ
-434 EHPSTDSLARYA
+434 ETPDLIICA

-516 VVSDTTAEKATD
+516 VVSVTTAEKATD
-528 GAYIALPALSAGK
+528 GAYIALPALSVGK
-541 EYSGTFITA
+541 EYKGTFITA
-550 KYRDKTVDED
+550 KDGDKTVY
-560 KTVFLVKYKD
+560 LVKYKD
-570 GLTGFGDRYNITEKA
+570 GLVGFGDRYNIREKA
-585 SNRVVVELAKKTIGE
+585 SNGVVVALADKTIGE
-600 LQTVGIDDLINT
+600 LQTAGIDDLINT
-612 ARLSDVMDIDGDVF
+612 ALLSGVMDIDGDVF
-626 VSGDDF
+626 VSD
-632 LSIPKEFVL
+632 STA
-641 DVDAKNEN
+641 DAKFILDEDAHGEN
-649 GFFRLAAK
+649 GFFRLAAA
-657 GEKAEYKR
+657 GETAEYKR

-690 DAVVNSTLLKEVVK
+690 DDVVNSTLLKEVVE

-710 LRVATAADTG
+710 LKVATATEIDDTNV
-720 RKKYISLTDVYV
+720 RKYISLTDVY
-732 DPVYEATEYA
+732 AASEYA
-742 GTFNVGYVD
+742 GTFNVGYVE
-751 TDPDTDIKFVRARG
+751 TDPDTDIKFVRATG
-765 TIEAGVTQYVIVDKA
+765 TISEGVTQYVIVEKA

-796 STGVDEVVNGAT
+796 STGVDEVVNNAK

-816 GKVYVKATGFDAA
+816 GKVYVKATDFDEA
-829 VATSYDK
+829 VAISHDK

-853 GYVRNNNGDYVYL
+853 GYVRNNNGDYVRL
-866 DKEQDG
+866 SSG
-872 TPVND
+872 
-877 HIKFGTLYNEHGVA
+877 
-891 EANGAYFKY
+891 YFKPTSRFNKIGESY
-900 NGNLYKLSDY
+900 TSSPDGEWFQIGTEWHNMNDY
-910 KRYKFDGETATVY
+910 KRYKFDGENEEY
-923 YACIYNGES
+923 YACIYDGES

-966 ELNDKNSVL
+966 ELNDENSIL

-999 RDLNKWGNLGLKET
+999 RELNTWGNLGMSE
-1013 DDELKKKV
+1013 
-1021 YYNGATIEV
+1021 ATL
-1030 GDMKAVEF
+1030 D
-1038 LIFAIKALPTL
+1038 AIKVANGGEDLTASEFFKGLNARFVDGKLEIYFKFE

>member
-31 YYAVAAVSVND
+31 YYAVAAVSIND
-42 VENYTKQEFTFID
+42 VEKYTKQEFTFID
-55 KDAEIRNK
+55 KDAEIRSK

-107 KSREMLDAMKVAD
+107 KSRETLGALKVAD
-120 VFKDNNLKVVLNC
+120 VFKDDNLKVVLNC
-133 FTLGDVLKKADIDTT
+133 FTLGDVLKKTGIDTT
-148 SGLAS
+148 TGLAS
-153 KPIVQEHISEPVID
+153 KPLVQEHISEPVID

-174 SLEINEMTIAEM
+174 SLELNEMTIAEM

-212 SAINNIKLEDVLPD
+212 SAINNIKFEDVLPD
-226 FDRDFYAEWDYQ
+226 FDRDFYAEWD
-238 NNTAVLYRRSRA
+238 NTGAVLYKKESGGEIKLK
-250 QFSPKTLI
+250 QLI
-258 AANGT
+258 EADGT
-263 SECFEYVSNDKKVSG
+263 SEFFKFVNTEAKDPAK
-278 ETYYLLDADAGT
+278 TYYKLNREEGT

-297 NWKLKAGAE
+297 NWELIKE
-306 LPYFKNRYDK
+306 LPDFNNRYDI
-316 SGNQNR
+316 SGKRNR
-322 FGIAYVV
+322 FGLAYVV
-329 PEDSHGMTVT
+329 LVDDNQIKITKRYADRDCTIENEDGMYYFKYTKDAAGT
-339 ERYDADYS
+339 NYRY
-347 TKNESGLFYYEYD
+347 
-360 FVTATEAGVEYFYR
+360 
-374 VGAAVRTKIQD
+374 GAAIRTKIE
-385 ATGTEPAKYAEIIE
+385 GTDPAQYKEVIE
-399 WRGYVET
+399 WRGYVEATDGFVNT
-406 TKADYFEAEPWKT
+406 TPET
-419 YGYSRDGKVTDEELR
+419 YGYSSPAQYEKEELVKQ
-434 EHPSTDSLARYA
+434 ETPDLIICA

-516 VVSDTTAEKATD
+516 VVSVTTAEKATD

-541 EYSGTFITA
+541 EYKGTFITA
-550 KYRDKTVDED
+550 KDGDKDVY
-560 KTVFLVKYKD
+560 LVKYKD
-570 GLTGFGDRYNITEKA
+570 GLVGFGDRYNIREKA
-585 SNRVVVELAKKTIGE
+585 SNGVVVALADKTIGE
-600 LQTVGIDDLINT
+600 LQTAGIDDLINT
-612 ARLSDVMDIDGDVF
+612 ALLSGVMDIDGDVF
-626 VSGDDF
+626 VSD
-632 LSIPKEFVL
+632 STA
-641 DVDAKNEN
+641 DAKFILDEDAHGEN
-649 GFFRLAAK
+649 GFFRLAAA
-657 GEKAEYKR
+657 GETAEYKR

-690 DAVVNSTLLKEVVK
+690 DDVVNSTLLKEVVE

-710 LRVATAADTG
+710 LKVATATEIGDTSV
-720 RKKYISLTDVYV
+720 RKYISLADVSAATD
-732 DPVYEATEYA
+732 YA
-742 GTFNVGYVD
+742 GTFNVGYVE
-751 TDPDTDIKFVRARG
+751 TDPDTDIKFVRATG
-765 TIEAGVTQYVIVDKA
+765 TISEGVTQYVIVDKA

-796 STGVDEVVNGAT
+796 STGVDEVVNNAK

-816 GKVYVKATGFDAA
+816 GKVYVKATDFDEA
-829 VATSYDK
+829 VAISHDK
-836 IGQHVAYYKD
+836 IGQSVAYYKD

-853 GYVRNNNGDYVYL
+853 GYVRNNNGDYVRLSSGYY
-866 DKEQDG
+866 KPTARFNKIGGSYTSSPDG
-872 TPVND
+872 EWFQ
-877 HIKFGTLYNEHGVA
+877 IGTEWHNM
-891 EANGAYFKY
+891 N
-900 NGNLYKLSDY
+900 DY
-910 KRYKFDGETATVY
+910 KRYKFDGENEEY
-923 YACIYNGES
+923 YACIYDGES

-966 ELNDKNSVL
+966 ELNDENSIL

-989 VSDKIKVATL
+989 VSDKIKDATL
-999 RDLNKWGNLGLKET
+999 RELNTWGNLGMSEATL
-1013 DDELKKKV
+1013 DAIQV
-1021 YYNGATIEV
+1021 ANGGEDLTAS
-1030 GDMKAVEF
+1030 EF
-1038 LIFAIKALPTL
+1038 FKGLNVRFVDGKLEIYFKFE